1 MNIKKIGIA
10 TTALLLC
17 ANLPMQTHAM
27 AAESKQVYATKAE
40 SKLKSSQEEGQGS
53 FSDVTDYFS
62 VVPGKSSSIEKNI
75 VTITPNRPSQA
86 GGLWSDA
93 SNKVDLTKNF
103 HLKADLFM
111 GTDSNGADGM
121 AFVMQNDPRG
131 NKAIAGNGG
140 AMGLYGDS
148 YIKNALAVE
157 IDTYINDGTEFA
169 EKWDYDVKPKNEH
182 IAITVPGVG
191 PIIEHNALNVLPNGT
206 YFEDSEFHEVSFD
219 WNAATRTLSYN
230 YRGYTGS
237 YQVQSLQDTF
247 GGNEVFFGFVGS
259 TGQRS
264 NLQQLKITELQ
275 INGISPELALEIN
288 DTKGNN
294 NGKAEPSETVS
305 VKNTISNATDDATA
319 FKMEYGV
326 DMDALF
332 DADTVSNI
340 VLTRNDGQTYTVT
353 KEQLL
358 NHQVEL
364 PFDSPTN
371 TFTLTYDVQVKA
383 DASPKGTMMKV
394 SGVGKVNGVKY
405 TSENSI
411 TLAIPG
417 DAPVITASD
426 KTLKKGGSFDPMT
439 GVSASDTEDGDVT
452 GNITVTA
459 NDVNVNQE
467 GTYHV
472 TYSVTDSDDNTTT
485 KTITVTVTSND
496 APVITAAD
504 KTVKKGASFDPM
516 AGVSASDTEDG
527 NVTDKVT
534 VTANDVDTSAV
545 GTYHVTYSVTDSDG
559 NTTTKTVTVT
569 VTSNDAPVITAS
581 DKTLKK
587 GASFDPMVGV
597 TASDVEDGNVTDK
610 VTVTAND
617 VDTSV
622 VGTYH
627 VTYSVTDSDG
637 NTTTKT
643 ITVTVTS
650 NDAPVITAS
659 DKTLKKGGSFD
670 PMAGV
675 SASDTEDGNVTSSVS
690 VTANDVDTSAVGT
703 YHVTYSVTDSDGN
716 TTTKTI
722 TVTVTSN
729 DAPVIVASD
738 QTIKKGK
745 AFDVMAGV
753 SASDL
758 EDGDVTSGITVTA
771 NDVDTNTVGTYHV
784 TYSVTDSDGNTTT
797 KTITVTITSNDAP
810 TFTTSDVYL
819 KVGDKFNPYA
829 GITASD
835 TEDGDLTDRIDID
848 SSNVD
853 MTQAGTYAVEYSVT
867 DSDNNTT
874 KITRHVYVRT
884 NDKPVIHASDQT
896 FKAGASF
903 NPLAGMSASDTE
915 DGDITANVTITAND
929 VDANQAGTY
938 HVTYSVT
945 DSDDNTTTKTI
956 TITVLTNEKPVITAT
971 DITQKAHRSV
981 DPMAG
986 VTASDLED
994 GDLTANIK
1002 IIANDINIDVPGDYH
1017 VTYSVLDSDG
1027 NETEKTITVTILS
1040 NDAPVIHGQD
1050 VTFKAGK
1057 AFDPM
1062 AGITASDTEDGDIT
1076 SAIEMTANDVNPD
1089 VAGVY
1094 HVTYSVTDSDG
1105 NTTEATYAVTVLTNE
1120 KPVIHATDQTLA
1132 YGQAFDPMAGVTA
1145 EDLEDGDLTGSIK
1158 IIAND
1163 VNPLQAG
1170 IYHVTYSVTDAD
1182 GNETQITITV
1192 LVGAQPVDPVIP
1204 AAPETPM
1211 QVVPAPVTPAP
1222 VQVADPIISSVSDPV
1237 QELPKTG
1244 DTTTG
1249 NTILF
1254 GGLFAA
1260 LGAFLLRRKK

>member
-17 ANLPMQTHAM
+17 ANLPMQTHVM

-40 SKLKSSQEEGQGS
+40 NKLKGNLGDSQGS

-62 VVPGKSSSIEKNI
+62 VVPGKSSSIEKNM
-75 VTITPNRPSQA
+75 VTITPNSPRQA

-111 GTDSNGADGM
+111 GTDPNGADGM

-131 NKAIAGNGG
+131 NTAIAANGG
-140 AMGLYGDS
+140 ALGLYGS
-148 YIKNALAVE
+148 AYIKNALAVE
-157 IDTYINDGTEFA
+157 IDTYINDGSEYGET
-169 EKWDYDVKPKNEH
+169 WDRDVTPKNEH

-191 PIIEHNALNVLPNGT
+191 PVIEHKALNVLPNGT
-206 YFEDSEFHEVSFD
+206 YFEDGQFHEVTFN
-219 WNAATRTLSYN
+219 WNAATKTLSYN

-237 YQVQSLQDTF
+237 YQVQSLEDTF
-247 GGNEVFFGFVGS
+247 GGNEVFFGFVGT
-259 TGQRS
+259 TGDRN

-275 INGISPELALEIN
+275 INGISPELGLEIN
-288 DTKGNN
+288 DKKGNN

-332 DADTVSNI
+332 DTDTVSNI

-411 TLAIPG
+411 ALAIPG
-417 DAPVITASD
+417 DSPVITASD
-426 KTLKKGGSFDPMT
+426 KTLKKGGSFDPMV
-439 GVSASDTEDGDVT
+439 GVTASDTEDGDVT

-496 APVITAAD
+496 APVITASD
-504 KTVKKGASFDPM
+504 KTVKKGGSFDPM
-516 AGVSASDTEDG
+516 AGVTASDTEDG
-527 NVTDKVT
+527 NVTDKVR
-534 VTANDVDTSAV
+534 VTANDVDTSA
-545 GTYHVTYSVTDSDG
+545 
-559 NTTTKTVTVT
+559 
-569 VTSNDAPVITAS
+569 
-581 DKTLKK
+581 
-587 GASFDPMVGV
+587 
-597 TASDVEDGNVTDK
+597 
-610 VTVTAND
+610 
-617 VDTSV
+617 

-675 SASDTEDGNVTSSVS
+675 SASDTEDGNLTSSVR

-716 TTTKTI
+716 TTTRTI

-758 EDGDVTSGITVTA
+758 EDGDVTAGITVTA

-853 MTQAGTYAVEYSVT
+853 MTKAGTYAVEYSVT

-903 NPLAGMSASDTE
+903 DPMAGMSASDTE
-915 DGDITANVTITAND
+915 DGDITAKVTITAND
-929 VDANQAGTY
+929 VDANKAGTY

-956 TITVLTNEKPVITAT
+956 TITVLTNEKPVITAA
-971 DITQKAHRSV
+971 DITQKAHRSI

-1062 AGITASDTEDGDIT
+1062 AGVTASDTEDGDIT
-1076 SAIEMTANDVNPD
+1076 SAIEITANDVDPT

-1105 NTTEATYAVTVLTNE
+1105 NTTEATYTVTVLTNE
-1120 KPVIHATDQTLA
+1120 KPIIHATDQTLA

-1145 EDLEDGDLTGSIK
+1145 EDLEDGDLTSSIK
-1158 IIAND
+1158 IIASD

-1170 IYHVTYSVTDAD
+1170 IYHVTYSATDSD

-1204 AAPETPM
+1204 ADPQTPM
-1211 QVVPAPVTPAP
+1211 HVTPAP
-1222 VQVADPIISSVSDPV
+1222 VQMAAPVVSSVSAPDPV
-1237 QELPKTG
+1237 RELPKTG

-1249 NTILF
+1249 NTMLF

>member
-62 VVPGKSSSIEKNI
+62 VVPGKSSSIDKNM
-75 VTITPNRPSQA
+75 VTITPNSPRQA

-111 GTDSNGADGM
+111 GTDPNGADGM

-131 NKAIAGNGG
+131 NTAISANGG
-140 AMGLYGDS
+140 ALGLYGGS

-157 IDTYINDGTEFA
+157 IDTYINDGSEYGET
-169 EKWDYDVKPKNEH
+169 WDRDVTPKNEH

-191 PIIEHNALNVLPNGT
+191 PVIEHKALNVLPNGA
-206 YFEDSEFHEVSFD
+206 YFEDGEFHEVTFD
-219 WNAATRTLSYN
+219 WNASTKTLSYN

-237 YQVQSLQDTF
+237 YQVQSLEDTF
-247 GGNEVFFGFVGS
+247 GGSEVFFGFVGT
-259 TGQRS
+259 TGDRN

-405 TSENSI
+405 TSENTI

-417 DAPVITASD
+417 DSPVITASD

-496 APVITAAD
+496 APVITAVD

-516 AGVSASDTEDG
+516 AGVTASDTEDG

-559 NTTTKTVTVT
+559 NTTTKTV
-569 VTSNDAPVITAS
+569 
-581 DKTLKK
+581 
-587 GASFDPMVGV
+587 
-597 TASDVEDGNVTDK
+597 
-610 VTVTAND
+610 
-617 VDTSV
+617 
-622 VGTYH
+622 
-627 VTYSVTDSDG
+627 
-637 NTTTKT
+637 
-643 ITVTVTS
+643 TVTVTS

-956 TITVLTNEKPVITAT
+956 TITVLTNEKPVITAA

-1002 IIANDINIDVPGDYH
+1002 IIANDINIDVPGEYH

-1076 SAIEMTANDVNPD
+1076 STIEMTANDVNPD

-1105 NTTEATYAVTVLTNE
+1105 NTTEATYTVTVLTNE

-1222 VQVADPIISSVSDPV
+1222 VQVADPIVSSVSDPV

>member
-1 MNIKKIGIA
+1 MLIKKIGA
-10 TTALLLC
+10 VSTALVVR
-17 ANLPMQTHAM
+17 ASASVPSYAT
-27 AAESKQVYATKAE
+27 EQVNTASYATKAE
-40 SKLKSSQEEGQGS
+40 TKLKNSALKSEAKLPIEVISLQNGS
-53 FSDVTDYFS
+53 FEQPAVPYGTWQTFNQSQ
-62 VVPGKSSSIEKNI
+62 VPG
-75 VTITPNRPSQA
+75 
-86 GGLWSDA
+86 W
-93 SNKVDLTKNF
+93 
-103 HLKADLFM
+103 
-111 GTDSNGADGM
+111 
-121 AFVMQNDPRG
+121 
-131 NKAIAGNGG
+131 
-140 AMGLYGDS
+140 
-148 YIKNALAVE
+148 
-157 IDTYINDGTEFA
+157 
-169 EKWDYDVKPKNEH
+169 
-182 IAITVPGVG
+182 
-191 PIIEHNALNVLPNGT
+191 
-206 YFEDSEFHEVSFD
+206 
-219 WNAATRTLSYN
+219 
-230 YRGYTGS
+230 
-237 YQVQSLQDTF
+237 
-247 GGNEVFFGFVGS
+247 
-259 TGQRS
+259 
-264 NLQQLKITELQ
+264 
-275 INGISPELALEIN
+275 
-288 DTKGNN
+288 
-294 NGKAEPSETVS
+294 
-305 VKNTISNATDDATA
+305 
-319 FKMEYGV
+319 
-326 DMDALF
+326 
-332 DADTVSNI
+332 
-340 VLTRNDGQTYTVT
+340 QT
-353 KEQLL
+353 
-358 NHQVEL
+358 
-364 PFDSPTN
+364 
-371 TFTLTYDVQVKA
+371 
-383 DASPKGTMMKV
+383 
-394 SGVGKVNGVKY
+394 
-405 TSENSI
+405 
-411 TLAIPG
+411 
-417 DAPVITASD
+417 TASD
-426 KTLKKGGSFDPMT
+426 GLIEIQNHFEDRDAADGEQYAELNAYEASALYQDIVTTPGATVRWQVSHRGRHTTDTATVKFGTPGDLKLIDTMTTSVDAWKTYSGTYTIPAGQTTTRFQFEAVGGDPRNGNLLDNIVFATQSFITVSGNIDKTSVKKDKTATYSFDAKNEGGMASQKTTLSIPIPQEVTLNSPNVMVDGASVAGSYDSNTRILSIPLGSITKDATKHVTFDVKGTVVANNVTTQATVTHQDLGFADEDYTNYSGDVTLSVLANNAPTITATDHVLKKGSSFNPMA
-439 GVSASDTEDGDVT
+439 GVTASDAEDGNLT
-452 GNITVTA
+452 SSISVTA
-459 NDVNVNQE
+459 NDVDTSVE

-472 TYSVTDSDDNTTT
+472 TYSVTDSDGNTTT
-485 KTITVTVTSND
+485 KTITVTVSSNN

-504 KTVKKGASFDPM
+504 KTLKKGASFDPM

-527 NVTDKVT
+527 DVTDNVS
-534 VTANDVDTSAV
+534 VTANDVDTSA
-545 GTYHVTYSVTDSDG
+545 
-559 NTTTKTVTVT
+559 
-569 VTSNDAPVITAS
+569 
-581 DKTLKK
+581 
-587 GASFDPMVGV
+587 
-597 TASDVEDGNVTDK
+597 
-610 VTVTAND
+610 
-617 VDTSV
+617 

-675 SASDTEDGNVTSSVS
+675 SASDTEDGNVTDKVS

-738 QTIKKGK
+738 QTLKKGK

-758 EDGDVTSGITVTA
+758 EDGDVTGGITVTA

-835 TEDGDLTDRIDID
+835 TEDGDLTYRIDIE
-848 SSNVD
+848 SSDVD

-903 NPLAGMSASDTE
+903 DPLAGMSASDTE
-915 DGDITANVTITAND
+915 DGDITANVTVTAND

-945 DSDDNTTTKTI
+945 DSDDNTTTKTV
-956 TITVLTNEKPVITAT
+956 TITVLTNEKPVIIAA

-1002 IIANDINIDVPGDYH
+1002 IIANDINTD

-1040 NDAPVIHGQD
+1040 NEAPVIHGQD

-1057 AFDPM
+1057 AFDPL
-1062 AGITASDTEDGDIT
+1062 AGVTASDTEDGDIT
-1076 SAIEMTANDVNPD
+1076 STIEITANDVNPD

-1105 NTTEATYAVTVLTNE
+1105 NTTEATYTVTVLTNE

-1145 EDLEDGDLTGSIK
+1145 EDFEDGDLTGSIK
-1158 IIAND
+1158 VISND

-1192 LVGAQPVDPVIP
+1192 LVGAQPVDPAIP
-1204 AAPETPM
+1204 ADPETPM
-1211 QVVPAPVTPAP
+1211 HVTPAP
-1222 VQVADPIISSVSDPV
+1222 VQMANPIVSSVSAPDPV
-1237 QELPKTG
+1237 RELPKTG
-1244 DTTTG
+1244 DTD
-1249 NTILF
+1249 NTAQVITI
-1254 GGLFAA
+1254 GGLLAM
-1260 LGAFLLRRKK
+1260 LGALFLRRKK

>member
-1 MNIKKIGIA
+1 MNMKKIGIA

-40 SKLKSSQEEGQGS
+40 NKLKGNLGDSQGS
-53 FSDVTDYFS
+53 FLDVTDYFS
-62 VVPGKSSSIEKNI
+62 VVPGKSSSIDKNV
-75 VTITPNRPSQA
+75 VTITPDENRQV
-86 GGLWSDA
+86 GGLWSDSA
-93 SNKVDLTKNF
+93 NKVNLTKNF
-103 HLKADLFM
+103 HLEANLYM
-111 GTDSNGADGM
+111 GANQNGADGM

-131 NKAIAGNGG
+131 NSALGQLGG
-140 AMGLYGDS
+140 ALGAYGS
-148 YIKNALAVE
+148 NFIQNALAVE
-157 IDTYINDGTEFA
+157 FDTYYNEDM
-169 EKWDYDVKPKNEH
+169 DRDVVPNREH
-182 IAITVPGVG
+182 MAITIPSADST
-191 PIIEHNALNVLPNGT
+191 ITHHALNILPGGVH
-206 YFEDSEFHEVSFD
+206 FADGKEHPVVFD
-219 WNAATRTLSYN
+219 WDAATKTLSYS
-230 YRGYTGS
+230 YQGYTGS
-237 YQVQSLQDTF
+237 YQVQDLQATF
-247 GGNEVFFGFVGS
+247 GGSEVIFGFTGS
-259 TGQRS
+259 TGS
-264 NLQQLKITELQ
+264 EKNLQKLTITELQ
-275 INGISPELALEIN
+275 INGISPELGLEIN
-288 DTKGNN
+288 DKKGNN

-326 DMDALF
+326 DMDTLF
-332 DADTVSNI
+332 DSDTVSNI

-417 DAPVITASD
+417 DSPVITASD

-559 NTTTKTVTVT
+559 NTTTKTITVT

-597 TASDVEDGNVTDK
+597 SASDVEDGNVTDK
-610 VTVTAND
+610 VT
-617 VDTSV
+617 
-622 VGTYH
+622 
-627 VTYSVTDSDG
+627 
-637 NTTTKT
+637 
-643 ITVTVTS
+643 
-650 NDAPVITAS
+650 
-659 DKTLKKGGSFD
+659 
-670 PMAGV
+670 
-675 SASDTEDGNVTSSVS
+675 

-758 EDGDVTSGITVTA
+758 EDGDVTGGITVTA

-784 TYSVTDSDGNTTT
+784 TYSVTDSDNNTTT

-835 TEDGDLTDRIDID
+835 TEDGDLTDRIDIE
-848 SSNVD
+848 SSDVD

-903 NPLAGMSASDTE
+903 DPLAGMSASDTE
-915 DGDITANVTITAND
+915 DGDITANVTVTAND

-956 TITVLTNEKPVITAT
+956 TITVLTNEKPVITAA

-1002 IIANDINIDVPGDYH
+1002 IIANDINIDVPGEYH

-1040 NDAPVIHGQD
+1040 NEAPVIHGQD

-1062 AGITASDTEDGDIT
+1062 VGVTASDTEDGDIT

-1105 NTTEATYAVTVLTNE
+1105 NTTEATYTVTVLTNE

-1158 IIAND
+1158 VISND

-1204 AAPETPM
+1204 ADPETPM
-1211 QVVPAPVTPAP
+1211 HVTPAP
-1222 VQVADPIISSVSDPV
+1222 VQMADPIVSSVSAPDPV
-1237 QELPKTG
+1237 RELPKTG

>member
-75 VTITPNRPSQA
+75 VTITPNLSGQS

-131 NKAIAGNGG
+131 NKAIAGSGG
-140 AMGLYGDS
+140 SMGLYGDS

-219 WNAATRTLSYN
+219 WNAATKTLSYN

-411 TLAIPG
+411 KLAIPG

-452 GNITVTA
+452 GNVTVTA

-496 APVITAAD
+496 APVITAVD

-516 AGVSASDTEDG
+516 AGVTASDTEDG

-534 VTANDVDTSAV
+534 VTANDVDTSA
-545 GTYHVTYSVTDSDG
+545 
-559 NTTTKTVTVT
+559 
-569 VTSNDAPVITAS
+569 
-581 DKTLKK
+581 
-587 GASFDPMVGV
+587 
-597 TASDVEDGNVTDK
+597 
-610 VTVTAND
+610 
-617 VDTSV
+617 

-675 SASDTEDGNVTSSVS
+675 SASDTEDGNITSSVS

-758 EDGDVTSGITVTA
+758 EDGNVTSGITVTA

-903 NPLAGMSASDTE
+903 DPLAGMSASDTE
-915 DGDITANVTITAND
+915 DGDITANVTVTAND

-956 TITVLTNEKPVITAT
+956 TITVLTNEKPVITAA

-1002 IIANDINIDVPGDYH
+1002 IIANDINIDVPGEYH

-1040 NDAPVIHGQD
+1040 NEAPVIHGQD
-1050 VTFKAGK
+1050 ITFKAGK

-1062 AGITASDTEDGDIT
+1062 AGVTASDTEDGDIT

-1105 NTTEATYAVTVLTNE
+1105 NTTEATYTVTVLTNE
-1120 KPVIHATDQTLA
+1120 KPVIHATDQTLT

>member
-1 MNIKKIGIA
+1 MLIKKIGA
-10 TTALLLC
+10 VSTALVVL
-17 ANLPMQTHAM
+17 AGASVPSY
-27 AAESKQVYATKAE
+27 AAEQVNPASYATKAE
-40 SKLKSSQEEGQGS
+40 TKLKNNALKSEVESPIKLVNGSFEEPQISRSNAMFDASEVPGWKTTATDNTIELQRNYNDFWKMDAADGEQWAELNANMNSALYQDIETTPGTKIRWKVSHRGRDGVDTAEVRFGAPNQSLQLMATMASDGTAWKEYQGTYTIPEGQTVTRFEFQAISTADGDLTRGNYLDNIVFS
-53 FSDVTDYFS
+53 SPSNLVVTDSYDKTSTPKGKQAKYNVNIANNGGMQAGDINLEIPLPATLKYVPSSVTINGTTTSDVTYNDATHTLS
-62 VVPGKSSSIEKNI
+62 VHVNQI
-75 VTITPNRPSQA
+75 
-86 GGLWSDA
+86 
-93 SNKVDLTKNF
+93 
-103 HLKADLFM
+103 
-111 GTDSNGADGM
+111 ADG
-121 AFVMQNDPRG
+121 ATTTVG
-131 NKAIAGNGG
+131 IGVE
-140 AMGLYGDS
+140 GL
-148 YIKNALAVE
+148 
-157 IDTYINDGTEFA
+157 TE
-169 EKWDYDVKPKNEH
+169 
-182 IAITVPGVG
+182 T
-191 PIIEHNALNVLPNGT
+191 
-206 YFEDSEFHEVSFD
+206 
-219 WNAATRTLSYN
+219 NAAHISTSLEYHDLGFTDAT
-230 YRGYTGS
+230 YTA
-237 YQVQSLQDTF
+237 
-247 GGNEVFFGFVGS
+247 NS
-259 TGQRS
+259 TGANIAVTS
-264 NLQQLKITELQ
+264 NT
-275 INGISPELALEIN
+275 
-288 DTKGNN
+288 
-294 NGKAEPSETVS
+294 
-305 VKNTISNATDDATA
+305 
-319 FKMEYGV
+319 
-326 DMDALF
+326 
-332 DADTVSNI
+332 
-340 VLTRNDGQTYTVT
+340 
-353 KEQLL
+353 
-358 NHQVEL
+358 
-364 PFDSPTN
+364 
-371 TFTLTYDVQVKA
+371 
-383 DASPKGTMMKV
+383 
-394 SGVGKVNGVKY
+394 
-405 TSENSI
+405 
-411 TLAIPG
+411 
-417 DAPVITASD
+417 APVIAADDTSV
-426 KTLKKGGSFDPMT
+426 KKGGSFDPMA
-439 GVSASDTEDGDVT
+439 GVTASDAEDGNLT
-452 GNITVTA
+452 SSISVTA
-459 NDVNVNQE
+459 NDVDTSVE

-472 TYSVTDSDDNTTT
+472 TYSVTDSDGNTTT
-485 KTITVTVTSND
+485 KTITVTVSSNN

-504 KTVKKGASFDPM
+504 KTLKKGASFDPM

-534 VTANDVDTSAV
+534 VTANDVDTSA
-545 GTYHVTYSVTDSDG
+545 
-559 NTTTKTVTVT
+559 
-569 VTSNDAPVITAS
+569 
-581 DKTLKK
+581 
-587 GASFDPMVGV
+587 
-597 TASDVEDGNVTDK
+597 
-610 VTVTAND
+610 
-617 VDTSV
+617 

-675 SASDTEDGNVTSSVS
+675 SASDTEDGNVTDKVT

-758 EDGDVTSGITVTA
+758 EDGDVTGGITVTA

-848 SSNVD
+848 SSNVN

-956 TITVLTNEKPVITAT
+956 TITVLTNEKPVITAA

-1002 IIANDINIDVPGDYH
+1002 IIANDINIDVPGEYH

-1062 AGITASDTEDGDIT
+1062 AGVTASDTEDGDIT
-1076 SAIEMTANDVNPD
+1076 STIEITANDVNPD

-1105 NTTEATYAVTVLTNE
+1105 NTTEATYTVTVLTNE

-1192 LVGAQPVDPVIP
+1192 LVGAQPVDPIIP
-1204 AAPETPM
+1204 ADPETPM
-1211 QVVPAPVTPAP
+1211 HVTPAP

-1237 QELPKTG
+1237 RELPKTG
-1244 DTTTG
+1244 DTE
-1249 NTILF
+1249 NTAQVITV
-1254 GGLFAA
+1254 GGLLAM
-1260 LGAFLLRRKK
+1260 LGALFLRRKK

>member
-1 MNIKKIGIA
+1 MNTINSNIEKLLKIFLIFSLVLSAFLIYPSNTQVAATDNAISNEINVKEHSEEGLRTFEGKLQFDVPEDKAPVGNDIVILRDVSWTFNNYIESESQVIKQIASELDLTNDRMMIINISPWTNSFLAVDLTNDLNKINEGLNSKEIGPIQVPEDSGFQFAKEAYEASKGNSSNNPIFITISDFDVVGGDIATIEAGAQKVKDAGYKLGMVYIDANSDRAEIAKNLVSSPEYFFNTTDMSEGITALREMAKRMYTVQEAKVEWRIPEQLDILSVSAKDDEGNEIPVELDGNIIRTKTPQDANKKITI
-10 TTALLLC
+10 
-17 ANLPMQTHAM
+17 
-27 AAESKQVYATKAE
+27 EYV
-40 SKLKSSQEEGQGS
+40 LKETDRITGDLDIGQGS
-53 FSDVTDYFS
+53 ISYSNEAHSLPDI
-62 VVPGKSSSIEKNI
+62 SI
-75 VTITPNRPSQA
+75 T
-86 GGLWSDA
+86 
-93 SNKVDLTKNF
+93 SNNV
-103 HLKADLFM
+103 
-111 GTDSNGADGM
+111 
-121 AFVMQNDPRG
+121 
-131 NKAIAGNGG
+131 
-140 AMGLYGDS
+140 
-148 YIKNALAVE
+148 
-157 IDTYINDGTEFA
+157 
-169 EKWDYDVKPKNEH
+169 
-182 IAITVPGVG
+182 
-191 PIIEHNALNVLPNGT
+191 PIIE
-206 YFEDSEFHEVSFD
+206 
-219 WNAATRTLSYN
+219 AT
-230 YRGYTGS
+230 
-237 YQVQSLQDTF
+237 
-247 GGNEVFFGFVGS
+247 
-259 TGQRS
+259 
-264 NLQQLKITELQ
+264 
-275 INGISPELALEIN
+275 
-288 DTKGNN
+288 
-294 NGKAEPSETVS
+294 
-305 VKNTISNATDDATA
+305 
-319 FKMEYGV
+319 
-326 DMDALF
+326 
-332 DADTVSNI
+332 
-340 VLTRNDGQTYTVT
+340 
-353 KEQLL
+353 
-358 NHQVEL
+358 
-364 PFDSPTN
+364 
-371 TFTLTYDVQVKA
+371 
-383 DASPKGTMMKV
+383 
-394 SGVGKVNGVKY
+394 
-405 TSENSI
+405 
-411 TLAIPG
+411 
-417 DAPVITASD
+417 
-426 KTLKKGGSFDPMT
+426 
-439 GVSASDTEDGDVT
+439 
-452 GNITVTA
+452 
-459 NDVNVNQE
+459 
-467 GTYHV
+467 
-472 TYSVTDSDDNTTT
+472 
-485 KTITVTVTSND
+485 
-496 APVITAAD
+496 D
-504 KTVKKGASFDPM
+504 KTVKKGTSFNPM
-516 AGVSASDTEDG
+516 AGVTASDTEDG
-527 NVTDKVT
+527 NMADKVT
-534 VTANDVDTSAV
+534 VTANDVDTSA
-545 GTYHVTYSVTDSDG
+545 
-559 NTTTKTVTVT
+559 
-569 VTSNDAPVITAS
+569 
-581 DKTLKK
+581 
-587 GASFDPMVGV
+587 
-597 TASDVEDGNVTDK
+597 
-610 VTVTAND
+610 
-617 VDTSV
+617 

-659 DKTLKKGGSFD
+659 DKTLKKGDSFD

-675 SASDTEDGNVTSSVS
+675 SASDTEDGNVTDKVS

-758 EDGDVTSGITVTA
+758 EDGDVTRGITVTA

-797 KTITVTITSNDAP
+797 KTITITITSNDAP

-819 KVGDKFNPYA
+819 KVGDTFNPYA

-903 NPLAGMSASDTE
+903 DPLAGMSASDTE

-956 TITVLTNEKPVITAT
+956 TITVLTNEKPVITAA
-971 DITQKAHRSV
+971 DITQKAHRSI

-1002 IIANDINIDVPGDYH
+1002 IIANDINIDVPGEYH

-1062 AGITASDTEDGDIT
+1062 AGVTASDTEDGDIT
-1076 SAIEMTANDVNPD
+1076 STIEMTANDVNPD

-1094 HVTYSVTDSDG
+1094 HVTYSVTDADG
-1105 NTTEATYAVTVLTNE
+1105 NTTEATYTVTVLTNE

-1192 LVGAQPVDPVIP
+1192 LVGAQPVDPIIP
-1204 AAPETPM
+1204 ADPETPM
-1211 QVVPAPVTPAP
+1211 HVTPAP

-1237 QELPKTG
+1237 RELPKTG
-1244 DTTTG
+1244 DTD
-1249 NTILF
+1249 NTAQVITI
-1254 GGLFAA
+1254 GGLLAM
-1260 LGAFLLRRKK
+1260 LGALFLRRKK

>member
-1 MNIKKIGIA
+1 MLIKKIGA
-10 TTALLLC
+10 VSTALVVL
-17 ANLPMQTHAM
+17 AGASVPSY
-27 AAESKQVYATKAE
+27 AAEQVNPANYATKAE
-40 SKLKSSQEEGQGS
+40 AKLISTSLKTTTSNNS
-53 FSDVTDYFS
+53 FSDVSDYFS
-62 VVPGKSSSIEKNI
+62 IVPGKSSSIEKNT
-75 VTITPNRPSQA
+75 VTITPDVNQQV
-86 GGLWSDA
+86 GGLWSDPL
-93 SNKVDLTKNF
+93 NKVDLTKNF
-103 HLKADLFM
+103 HIKADLYM
-111 GTDSNGADGM
+111 GANPNGADGM

-131 NKAIAGNGG
+131 GNAIGTAGG
-140 AMGLYGDS
+140 ALGVYGSD
-148 YIKNALAVE
+148 YIQNALAVE
-157 IDTYINDGTEFA
+157 FDTFYNGEMDKYVSPA
-169 EKWDYDVKPKNEH
+169 REH
-182 IAITVPGVG
+182 MAITVPSGAASLD
-191 PIIEHNALNVLPNGT
+191 HHALNVLPEGEHFADGNT
-206 YFEDSEFHEVSFD
+206 HAVIFD
-219 WNAATRTLSYN
+219 WDAATKTLSYT
-230 YRGYTGS
+230 YQGYTGS
-237 YQVQSLQDTF
+237 YQVQDLQATF
-247 GGNEVFFGFVGS
+247 GGSEVVFGFTGS
-259 TGQRS
+259 TGS
-264 NLQQLKITELQ
+264 SKNLQQLTITELQ
-275 INGISPELALEIN
+275 INGISPQLQLEIN
-288 DTKGNN
+288 DKKGNN

-305 VKNTISNATDDATA
+305 VKNTISNATDDATS

-411 TLAIPG
+411 KLAIPG
-417 DAPVITASD
+417 DAPVIAASD
-426 KTLKKGGSFDPMT
+426 KTLKKGGSFDPMA
-439 GVSASDTEDGDVT
+439 GVTASDTEDGDVT
-452 GNITVTA
+452 SNIIVTA

-472 TYSVTDSDDNTTT
+472 SYSVTDSDDNTTT

-496 APVITAAD
+496 APVITA
-504 KTVKKGASFDPM
+504 V
-516 AGVSASDTEDG
+516 
-527 NVTDKVT
+527 
-534 VTANDVDTSAV
+534 
-545 GTYHVTYSVTDSDG
+545 
-559 NTTTKTVTVT
+559 
-569 VTSNDAPVITAS
+569 

-587 GASFDPMVGV
+587 GASFDPMAGV
-597 TASDVEDGNVTDK
+597 TASDTEDGNMTGN

-617 VDTSV
+617 VDTSA

-659 DKTLKKGGSFD
+659 DKTLKKGASFN

-675 SASDTEDGNVTSSVS
+675 SASDTEDGNLTNSVS

-758 EDGDVTSGITVTA
+758 EDGNVTSGITVTA

-819 KVGDKFNPYA
+819 KIGDKFNPYA

-835 TEDGDLTDRIDID
+835 TEDGDLTDRIDIE
-848 SSNVD
+848 STNVD

-903 NPLAGMSASDTE
+903 DPLAGMSASDTE
-915 DGDITANVTITAND
+915 DGDITANVSITDND
-929 VDANQAGTY
+929 VDANKAGTY

-1002 IIANDINIDVPGDYH
+1002 IIADDINIDVPGEYH

-1027 NETEKTITVTILS
+1027 NETEKTIMVTILS

-1062 AGITASDTEDGDIT
+1062 AGVTASDTEDGDIT
-1076 SAIEMTANDVNPD
+1076 STIEITANDVNPD

-1105 NTTEATYAVTVLTNE
+1105 NTTEATYTVTVLTNE

-1158 IIAND
+1158 IISND

-1170 IYHVTYSVTDAD
+1170 SYHVTYSVTDAD

-1204 AAPETPM
+1204 ADPIIPADPETPM
-1211 QVVPAPVTPAP
+1211 HVTPAP

-1244 DTTTG
+1244 DTD
-1249 NTILF
+1249 NTAQVITVGSL
-1254 GGLFAA
+1254 LAM
-1260 LGAFLLRRKK
+1260 LGALFLRRKK

>member
-17 ANLPMQTHAM
+17 ANLPMQTHVM

-40 SKLKSSQEEGQGS
+40 NKLKGSLGDSQGS

-62 VVPGKSSSIEKNI
+62 VVTGANSSVDKNT
-75 VTITPNRPSQA
+75 VTITPFESWQK
-86 GGLWSDA
+86 GGIWSDEE
-93 SNKVDLTKNF
+93 NKVDLTKSF
-103 HLKADLFM
+103 HLEAELYM
-111 GTDSNGADGM
+111 GNDPDSADGI
-121 AFVMQNDPRG
+121 AFVMQNDIRG
-131 NKAIAGNGG
+131 KAALGENAGALGVYG
-140 AMGLYGDS
+140 AN
-148 YIKNALAVE
+148 YIKNALAIEV
-157 IDTYINDGTEFA
+157 DTYLNGG
-169 EKWDYDVKPKNEH
+169 DYDRGVSKRNH
-182 IAITVPGVG
+182 IAITVPNTV
-191 PIIEHNALNVLPNGT
+191 PARHEALTELPGDEILADGQ
-206 YFEDSEFHEVSFD
+206 YHPVSFD
-219 WNAATRTLSYN
+219 WNASTKTLSYT
-230 YRGYTGS
+230 YRSYTGS
-237 YQVQSLQDTF
+237 YVVNDLQDTF
-247 GGNEVFFGFVGS
+247 GGTEVIFGFTGS
-259 TGQRS
+259 TGV
-264 NLQQLKITELQ
+264 NKTLQQLKITELQ
-275 INGISPELALEIN
+275 INGISPELELEIN
-288 DTKGNN
+288 DKKGNN

-332 DADTVSNI
+332 DSATVSNI

-411 TLAIPG
+411 ALAIPG
-417 DAPVITASD
+417 DSPVITASD
-426 KTLKKGGSFDPMT
+426 KTLKKGGSFDPMA
-439 GVSASDTEDGDVT
+439 GVTASDTEDGDVT

-485 KTITVTVTSND
+485 KTITVTVTSNN

-504 KTVKKGASFDPM
+504 KTLKKGGSFDPM
-516 AGVSASDTEDG
+516 VGVTASDTEDG
-527 NVTDKVT
+527 NVTDKVS
-534 VTANDVDTSAV
+534 VTANDVDTSA
-545 GTYHVTYSVTDSDG
+545 
-559 NTTTKTVTVT
+559 
-569 VTSNDAPVITAS
+569 
-581 DKTLKK
+581 
-587 GASFDPMVGV
+587 
-597 TASDVEDGNVTDK
+597 
-610 VTVTAND
+610 
-617 VDTSV
+617 

-659 DKTLKKGGSFD
+659 DKTLKKGASFD

-675 SASDTEDGNVTSSVS
+675 SASDTEDGNVTDKVT

-758 EDGDVTSGITVTA
+758 EDGDVTGGITVTA

-835 TEDGDLTDRIDID
+835 TEDGDLTDRIDIE
-848 SSNVD
+848 SSDVD

-903 NPLAGMSASDTE
+903 DPLAGMSASDTE

-929 VDANQAGTY
+929 VDANKAGTY

-956 TITVLTNEKPVITAT
+956 TITVLTNEKPVITAA

-1002 IIANDINIDVPGDYH
+1002 IIANDINIDVPGEYH

-1040 NDAPVIHGQD
+1040 NEAPVIHGQD

-1062 AGITASDTEDGDIT
+1062 VGVTASDTEDGDIT
-1076 SAIEMTANDVNPD
+1076 SAIEITANDVDPT

-1204 AAPETPM
+1204 ADPETPM
-1211 QVVPAPVTPAP
+1211 HVTPAP
-1222 VQVADPIISSVSDPV
+1222 VQVADPIVSSVSDPV

>member
-1 MNIKKIGIA
+1 MLIKKIGA
-10 TTALLLC
+10 VSTALVVL
-17 ANLPMQTHAM
+17 AGASVPSY
-27 AAESKQVYATKAE
+27 AAEQVNPASYATKAE
-40 SKLKSSQEEGQGS
+40 TKLKNNALKSEVESPIKLVNGSFEEPQISRSNAMFDASEVPGWKTTATDNTIELQRNYNDFWEMDAADGEQWAELNANMNSALYQDIETTPGTKIRWKVSHRGRDGVDTAEVRFGSPNQSLELMATMASDGTAWKEYQGTYTIPEGQTVTRFEFQAISTADGDLTRGNYLDNIVFS
-53 FSDVTDYFS
+53 SPSNLVVTDSYDKASTPKGKQAKYNVNIANNGGMEAGDINLEIPLPATLKYVPSSVTINGTTTSDVTYNDATHTLS
-62 VVPGKSSSIEKNI
+62 VHVNQI
-75 VTITPNRPSQA
+75 
-86 GGLWSDA
+86 
-93 SNKVDLTKNF
+93 
-103 HLKADLFM
+103 
-111 GTDSNGADGM
+111 ADGTTTT
-121 AFVMQNDPRG
+121 VG
-131 NKAIAGNGG
+131 IGVE
-140 AMGLYGDS
+140 GL
-148 YIKNALAVE
+148 
-157 IDTYINDGTEFA
+157 TE
-169 EKWDYDVKPKNEH
+169 
-182 IAITVPGVG
+182 T
-191 PIIEHNALNVLPNGT
+191 
-206 YFEDSEFHEVSFD
+206 
-219 WNAATRTLSYN
+219 NAAHMSTSLEYHDLGFTDAT
-230 YRGYTGS
+230 YTA
-237 YQVQSLQDTF
+237 
-247 GGNEVFFGFVGS
+247 NS
-259 TGQRS
+259 TGANIAVTS
-264 NLQQLKITELQ
+264 NT
-275 INGISPELALEIN
+275 
-288 DTKGNN
+288 
-294 NGKAEPSETVS
+294 
-305 VKNTISNATDDATA
+305 
-319 FKMEYGV
+319 
-326 DMDALF
+326 
-332 DADTVSNI
+332 
-340 VLTRNDGQTYTVT
+340 
-353 KEQLL
+353 
-358 NHQVEL
+358 
-364 PFDSPTN
+364 
-371 TFTLTYDVQVKA
+371 
-383 DASPKGTMMKV
+383 
-394 SGVGKVNGVKY
+394 
-405 TSENSI
+405 
-411 TLAIPG
+411 
-417 DAPVITASD
+417 APVIAADDTSV
-426 KTLKKGGSFDPMT
+426 KKGGSFDPMA
-439 GVSASDTEDGDVT
+439 GVTASDAEDGNLT
-452 GNITVTA
+452 SSISVTA
-459 NDVNVNQE
+459 NDVDTSVE

-472 TYSVTDSDDNTTT
+472 TYSVTDSDGNTTT
-485 KTITVTVTSND
+485 KTITVTVSSNN

-504 KTVKKGASFDPM
+504 KTLKKGASFDPM
-516 AGVSASDTEDG
+516 AGVTASDTEDG

-534 VTANDVDTSAV
+534 VTANDVDTSA
-545 GTYHVTYSVTDSDG
+545 
-559 NTTTKTVTVT
+559 
-569 VTSNDAPVITAS
+569 
-581 DKTLKK
+581 
-587 GASFDPMVGV
+587 
-597 TASDVEDGNVTDK
+597 
-610 VTVTAND
+610 
-617 VDTSV
+617 

-675 SASDTEDGNVTSSVS
+675 SASDTEDGNVTDKVT

-758 EDGDVTSGITVTA
+758 EDGDVTGGITVTA

-835 TEDGDLTDRIDID
+835 TEDGDLTDRIDIE
-848 SSNVD
+848 SSDVD
-853 MTQAGTYAVEYSVT
+853 MTQPGTYAVEYSVT

-903 NPLAGMSASDTE
+903 DPLAGMSASDTE
-915 DGDITANVTITAND
+915 DGDITANVTVTAND

-945 DSDDNTTTKTI
+945 DSDDNTTTKTV
-956 TITVLTNEKPVITAT
+956 TITVLTNEKPVITAA
-971 DITQKAHRSV
+971 DIKQKAHRSV

-1002 IIANDINIDVPGDYH
+1002 IIANDINIDVPGEYH
-1017 VTYSVLDSDG
+1017 LTYSVLDSDG

-1040 NDAPVIHGQD
+1040 NEAPVIHGQD

-1062 AGITASDTEDGDIT
+1062 VGVTASDTEDGDIT
-1076 SAIEMTANDVNPD
+1076 SAIEITANDVDPT

-1105 NTTEATYAVTVLTNE
+1105 NTTEATYTVTVLTNE

-1158 IIAND
+1158 VISND

-1192 LVGAQPVDPVIP
+1192 LVGPQPVDPVIP
-1204 AAPETPM
+1204 ADPKTPM
-1211 QVVPAPVTPAP
+1211 HVTPAP
-1222 VQVADPIISSVSDPV
+1222 VQMADPIVSSVSAPDPV
-1237 QELPKTG
+1237 RELPKTG
-1244 DTTTG
+1244 DTD
-1249 NTILF
+1249 NTAQVITI
-1254 GGLFAA
+1254 GGLLAM
-1260 LGAFLLRRKK
+1260 LGALFLRRKK

>member
-1 MNIKKIGIA
+1 MLIKKIGA
-10 TTALLLC
+10 VSTALVVL
-17 ANLPMQTHAM
+17 AGASVPSY
-27 AAESKQVYATKAE
+27 AAEQVNPASYATKAE
-40 SKLKSSQEEGQGS
+40 AKLKNNALKSEVESPIKLVNGS
-53 FSDVTDYFS
+53 FEEPQITR
-62 VVPGKSSSIEKNI
+62 SSEMI
-75 VTITPNRPSQA
+75 
-86 GGLWSDA
+86 
-93 SNKVDLTKNF
+93 
-103 HLKADLFM
+103 
-111 GTDSNGADGM
+111 
-121 AFVMQNDPRG
+121 
-131 NKAIAGNGG
+131 
-140 AMGLYGDS
+140 
-148 YIKNALAVE
+148 
-157 IDTYINDGTEFA
+157 
-169 EKWDYDVKPKNEH
+169 
-182 IAITVPGVG
+182 
-191 PIIEHNALNVLPNGT
+191 
-206 YFEDSEFHEVSFD
+206 
-219 WNAATRTLSYN
+219 
-230 YRGYTGS
+230 
-237 YQVQSLQDTF
+237 
-247 GGNEVFFGFVGS
+247 
-259 TGQRS
+259 
-264 NLQQLKITELQ
+264 
-275 INGISPELALEIN
+275 
-288 DTKGNN
+288 
-294 NGKAEPSETVS
+294 
-305 VKNTISNATDDATA
+305 
-319 FKMEYGV
+319 
-326 DMDALF
+326 
-332 DADTVSNI
+332 DADTMPGWKTTATDNIIEIQRNYKDFWQMEAADGEQWAELNGTMASALYQDIETAPGTKIRWKVSHRGRDGVDTAEVRFGSPDQPLQLMATMVTDNDAWKEYQGTYTIPEGQTVTRFEFRAVDSAGGFLTYGNYLDNI
-340 VLTRNDGQTYTVT
+340 VFSSPSNLVVTDSYDKASIAKGKQAKYNVNIANNGGMQAGDIDLEIPLPATLKYVPSSVTINGTTTSDITYNDATHTLSVHVNQIADGATTIVGIGVEGLTETNAAHISTSLEYHDLGFTDATYNANSTGANIAVT
-353 KEQLL
+353 
-358 NHQVEL
+358 
-364 PFDSPTN
+364 SN
-371 TFTLTYDVQVKA
+371 T
-383 DASPKGTMMKV
+383 
-394 SGVGKVNGVKY
+394 
-405 TSENSI
+405 
-411 TLAIPG
+411 
-417 DAPVITASD
+417 APVIAADDVTVKKGASFDPLAVVTASD
-426 KTLKKGGSFDPMT
+426 
-439 GVSASDTEDGDVT
+439 AEDGNLTSSVS
-452 GNITVTA
+452 VTA
-459 NDVNVNQE
+459 NDVDTSTE

-472 TYSVTDSDDNTTT
+472 TYSVTDSDGNTTT
-485 KTITVTVTSND
+485 KTITVTVSSNN

-504 KTVKKGASFDPM
+504 KTLKKGASFNPM
-516 AGVSASDTEDG
+516 TGVTASDTEDG

-534 VTANDVDTSAV
+534 VTANDVDTSA
-545 GTYHVTYSVTDSDG
+545 
-559 NTTTKTVTVT
+559 
-569 VTSNDAPVITAS
+569 I
-581 DKTLKK
+581 
-587 GASFDPMVGV
+587 
-597 TASDVEDGNVTDK
+597 
-610 VTVTAND
+610 
-617 VDTSV
+617 
-622 VGTYH
+622 GTYH

-670 PMAGV
+670 PMASV
-675 SASDTEDGNVTSSVS
+675 SASDTEDGNVTDNVT

-758 EDGDVTSGITVTA
+758 EDGNVTSGITVTA

-797 KTITVTITSNDAP
+797 KIITVTITSNDAP

-835 TEDGDLTDRIDID
+835 TEDGDLTDRIDIE
-848 SSNVD
+848 SSDVD

-903 NPLAGMSASDTE
+903 DPLAGMSASDTE

-956 TITVLTNEKPVITAT
+956 TITVLTNEKPVITAA

-1002 IIANDINIDVPGDYH
+1002 IIANDINIDVPGEYH

-1062 AGITASDTEDGDIT
+1062 AGVTASDTEDGDIT
-1076 SAIEMTANDVNPD
+1076 STIEMTANDVNPD

-1094 HVTYSVTDSDG
+1094 HVTYSVTDADG
-1105 NTTEATYAVTVLTNE
+1105 NTTEATYTVTVLTNE

-1145 EDLEDGDLTGSIK
+1145 EDLEDGDLTDSIK

-1192 LVGAQPVDPVIP
+1192 LVGAQPVDPIIP
-1204 AAPETPM
+1204 ADPETPM
-1211 QVVPAPVTPAP
+1211 HVTPAP

-1237 QELPKTG
+1237 RELPKTG
-1244 DTTTG
+1244 DTD
-1249 NTILF
+1249 NTAQVITI
-1254 GGLFAA
+1254 GGLLAM
-1260 LGAFLLRRKK
+1260 LGALFLRRKK

>member
-1 MNIKKIGIA
+1 MLIKKIGA
-10 TTALLLC
+10 VSTALVVL
-17 ANLPMQTHAM
+17 AGASVPSY
-27 AAESKQVYATKAE
+27 AAEQVNPASYATKAE
-40 SKLKSSQEEGQGS
+40 AKLISTSLKTTTSNNS
-53 FSDVTDYFS
+53 FSDVSDYFS
-62 VVPGKSSSIEKNI
+62 IVPGKSSSIEKNT
-75 VTITPNRPSQA
+75 VTITPDVNQQV
-86 GGLWSDA
+86 GGLWSDPL
-93 SNKVDLTKNF
+93 NKVDLTKNF
-103 HLKADLFM
+103 HIKADLYM
-111 GTDSNGADGM
+111 GANPNGADGM

-131 NKAIAGNGG
+131 GNAIGTAGG
-140 AMGLYGDS
+140 ALGVYGSD
-148 YIKNALAVE
+148 YIQNALAVE
-157 IDTYINDGTEFA
+157 FDTFYNGEMDKYVSPA
-169 EKWDYDVKPKNEH
+169 REH
-182 IAITVPGVG
+182 MAITVPSGAASLD
-191 PIIEHNALNVLPNGT
+191 HHALNVLPEGEHFADGNT
-206 YFEDSEFHEVSFD
+206 HAVIFD
-219 WNAATRTLSYN
+219 WDAATKTLSYT
-230 YRGYTGS
+230 YQGYTGS
-237 YQVQSLQDTF
+237 YQVQDLQATF
-247 GGNEVFFGFVGS
+247 GGSEVVFGFTGS
-259 TGQRS
+259 TGS
-264 NLQQLKITELQ
+264 SKNLQQLTITELQ
-275 INGISPELALEIN
+275 INGISPQLQLEIN
-288 DTKGNN
+288 DKKGNN

-305 VKNTISNATDDATA
+305 VKNTISNATDDATS

-411 TLAIPG
+411 KLAIPG

-426 KTLKKGGSFDPMT
+426 KTLKKGGSFDPT
-439 GVSASDTEDGDVT
+439 AGVTASDTEDGDVT
-452 GNITVTA
+452 SNIIVTA

-472 TYSVTDSDDNTTT
+472 SYSVTDSDDNTTT

-496 APVITAAD
+496 APVITAVD
-504 KTVKKGASFDPM
+504 KTVKKGVSFDPM
-516 AGVSASDTEDG
+516 AGVTASDTEDG
-527 NVTDKVT
+527 NVTGNVT
-534 VTANDVDTSAV
+534 VTANDVDTSA
-545 GTYHVTYSVTDSDG
+545 
-559 NTTTKTVTVT
+559 
-569 VTSNDAPVITAS
+569 
-581 DKTLKK
+581 
-587 GASFDPMVGV
+587 
-597 TASDVEDGNVTDK
+597 
-610 VTVTAND
+610 
-617 VDTSV
+617 

-659 DKTLKKGGSFD
+659 DKTLKKGASFD

-675 SASDTEDGNVTSSVS
+675 SASDTEDGNLTNSVS
-690 VTANDVDTSAVGT
+690 MTANDVDTSAVGT

-753 SASDL
+753 SANDL
-758 EDGDVTSGITVTA
+758 EDGDVTGGITVTA

-829 GITASD
+829 GITAND
-835 TEDGDLTDRIDID
+835 TEDGDLTDRIDIE
-848 SSNVD
+848 SSDVD

-884 NDKPVIHASDQT
+884 NDKPAIHASDQT

-903 NPLAGMSASDTE
+903 DPLAGMSASDTE

-929 VDANQAGTY
+929 VDANKAGTY

-956 TITVLTNEKPVITAT
+956 TITVLTNEKPVITAA

-1002 IIANDINIDVPGDYH
+1002 IIANDINIDVPGEYH

-1027 NETEKTITVTILS
+1027 NETEKNITVTILS

-1057 AFDPM
+1057 AFDPT
-1062 AGITASDTEDGDIT
+1062 AGVTASDTEDGDIT
-1076 SAIEMTANDVNPD
+1076 STIEITANDVNPD

-1105 NTTEATYAVTVLTNE
+1105 NTTEVTYTVTVLTNE

-1158 IIAND
+1158 IISND

-1204 AAPETPM
+1204 ADPIIPADPETPM
-1211 QVVPAPVTPAP
+1211 HVTPAP
-1222 VQVADPIISSVSDPV
+1222 VQVADPIISSISDPV

-1244 DTTTG
+1244 DTD
-1249 NTILF
+1249 NTAQVITI
-1254 GGLFAA
+1254 GGLLAM
-1260 LGAFLLRRKK
+1260 LGALFLRRKK

>member
-1 MNIKKIGIA
+1 MLIKKIGA
-10 TTALLLC
+10 VSTALVVL
-17 ANLPMQTHAM
+17 AGASIPSY
-27 AAESKQVYATKAE
+27 AAEQVNPASYATKAE
-40 SKLKSSQEEGQGS
+40 TKLKNNALKSEVESPIKLVNGSFEEPQIARSNAMFDASEVPGWKTTATDNTIELQRNYNNFWGMDAADGEQWAELNANMNSALYQDIDTTPGTKIRWKVSHRGRDGVDTAEVRFGAPNQSLQLMATMASDGTAWKEYQGTYTIPEGQTVTRFEFQAISTADGDLTRGNYLDNIVFS
-53 FSDVTDYFS
+53 SPSNLVVTDSYDKVSTPKGKQAKYNVNIANNGGMEAGDISLEIPLPATLKYIPSSVTINGTTTSDVTYNDATNTLS
-62 VVPGKSSSIEKNI
+62 VHVNQIADGATTTVGIGVE
-75 VTITPNRPSQA
+75 
-86 GGLWSDA
+86 GLTETNAAHMSTSLKYHDLGFTDA
-93 SNKVDLTKNF
+93 TYTANST
-103 HLKADLFM
+103 
-111 GTDSNGADGM
+111 GAD
-121 AFVMQNDPRG
+121 
-131 NKAIAGNGG
+131 IA
-140 AMGLYGDS
+140 
-148 YIKNALAVE
+148 V
-157 IDTYINDGTEFA
+157 T
-169 EKWDYDVKPKNEH
+169 
-182 IAITVPGVG
+182 
-191 PIIEHNALNVLPNGT
+191 
-206 YFEDSEFHEVSFD
+206 
-219 WNAATRTLSYN
+219 
-230 YRGYTGS
+230 
-237 YQVQSLQDTF
+237 
-247 GGNEVFFGFVGS
+247 
-259 TGQRS
+259 S
-264 NLQQLKITELQ
+264 NT
-275 INGISPELALEIN
+275 
-288 DTKGNN
+288 
-294 NGKAEPSETVS
+294 
-305 VKNTISNATDDATA
+305 
-319 FKMEYGV
+319 
-326 DMDALF
+326 
-332 DADTVSNI
+332 
-340 VLTRNDGQTYTVT
+340 
-353 KEQLL
+353 
-358 NHQVEL
+358 
-364 PFDSPTN
+364 
-371 TFTLTYDVQVKA
+371 
-383 DASPKGTMMKV
+383 
-394 SGVGKVNGVKY
+394 
-405 TSENSI
+405 
-411 TLAIPG
+411 
-417 DAPVITASD
+417 APVITAD
-426 KTLKKGGSFDPMT
+426 
-439 GVSASDTEDGDVT
+439 DV
-452 GNITVTA
+452 
-459 NDVNVNQE
+459 
-467 GTYHV
+467 
-472 TYSVTDSDDNTTT
+472 
-485 KTITVTVTSND
+485 
-496 APVITAAD
+496 
-504 KTVKKGASFDPM
+504 TVKKGASFDPM
-516 AGVSASDTEDG
+516 TGVTASDTEDG
-527 NVTDKVT
+527 NLTSSIS
-534 VTANDVDTSAV
+534 VTANDVDTSV
-545 GTYHVTYSVTDSDG
+545 EGTYHVTYSVTDSDG
-559 NTTTKTVTVT
+559 NTTTKTITVT
-569 VTSNDAPVITAS
+569 VSSNNAPVITAS

-587 GASFDPMVGV
+587 GASFDPMAGV
-597 TASDVEDGNVTDK
+597 TASDTEDGNVTDK
-610 VTVTAND
+610 VSVTAND
-617 VDTSV
+617 VDTSA

-659 DKTLKKGGSFD
+659 DKTLKKGDSFD

-675 SASDTEDGNVTSSVS
+675 SASDTEDGNLTSSVR

-758 EDGDVTSGITVTA
+758 EDGDVTAGITVTA

-853 MTQAGTYAVEYSVT
+853 MTKAGTYAVEYSVT

-903 NPLAGMSASDTE
+903 DPMAGMSASDTE
-915 DGDITANVTITAND
+915 DGDITASVTITAND
-929 VDANQAGTY
+929 VDANKAGTY

-956 TITVLTNEKPVITAT
+956 TITVLTNEKPVITAA
-971 DITQKAHRSV
+971 DITQKAHRSI

-1062 AGITASDTEDGDIT
+1062 AGVTASDTEDGDIT
-1076 SAIEMTANDVNPD
+1076 SAIEITANDVDPD

-1105 NTTEATYAVTVLTNE
+1105 NTTEATYTVTVLTNE
-1120 KPVIHATDQTLA
+1120 KPIIHATDQTLA

-1145 EDLEDGDLTGSIK
+1145 EDLEDGDLTSSIK

-1170 IYHVTYSVTDAD
+1170 IYHVTYSVTDSD

-1204 AAPETPM
+1204 ADPQTPM
-1211 QVVPAPVTPAP
+1211 HVTPAP
-1222 VQVADPIISSVSDPV
+1222 VQMADPVVSSVSAPDPV
-1237 QELPKTG
+1237 RELPKTG
-1244 DTTTG
+1244 DTN
-1249 NTILF
+1249 NTAQVITI
-1254 GGLFAA
+1254 GGLLAM
-1260 LGAFLLRRKK
+1260 LGALFLRRKK

>member
-75 VTITPNRPSQA
+75 VTITPNSPRQA

-111 GTDSNGADGM
+111 GTDPNGADGM

-131 NKAIAGNGG
+131 NTAISANGG
-140 AMGLYGDS
+140 ALGLYGGS

-157 IDTYINDGTEFA
+157 IDTYINDGSEYGET
-169 EKWDYDVKPKNEH
+169 WDRDVTPKNEH

-191 PIIEHNALNVLPNGT
+191 PVIEHKALNVLPNGA
-206 YFEDSEFHEVSFD
+206 YFEDGEFHEVTFD
-219 WNAATRTLSYN
+219 WNASTKTLSYN

-237 YQVQSLQDTF
+237 YQVQSLEDTF
-247 GGNEVFFGFVGS
+247 GGSEVFFGFVGT
-259 TGQRS
+259 TGDRN

-411 TLAIPG
+411 KLAIPG
-417 DAPVITASD
+417 DAPVIAAND

-452 GNITVTA
+452 GNVTVTA

-472 TYSVTDSDDNTTT
+472 TYSVTDSDGNTTT

-496 APVITAAD
+496 APVITAVD

-516 AGVSASDTEDG
+516 AGVTASDTEDG

-559 NTTTKTVTVT
+559 NTTTKTITVT

-597 TASDVEDGNVTDK
+597 SASDVEDGNVTDK
-610 VTVTAND
+610 VT
-617 VDTSV
+617 
-622 VGTYH
+622 
-627 VTYSVTDSDG
+627 
-637 NTTTKT
+637 
-643 ITVTVTS
+643 
-650 NDAPVITAS
+650 
-659 DKTLKKGGSFD
+659 
-670 PMAGV
+670 
-675 SASDTEDGNVTSSVS
+675 

-716 TTTKTI
+716 TTT
-722 TVTVTSN
+722 
-729 DAPVIVASD
+729 
-738 QTIKKGK
+738 
-745 AFDVMAGV
+745 
-753 SASDL
+753 
-758 EDGDVTSGITVTA
+758 
-771 NDVDTNTVGTYHV
+771 
-784 TYSVTDSDGNTTT
+784 
-797 KTITVTITSNDAP
+797 
-810 TFTTSDVYL
+810 
-819 KVGDKFNPYA
+819 
-829 GITASD
+829 
-835 TEDGDLTDRIDID
+835 
-848 SSNVD
+848 
-853 MTQAGTYAVEYSVT
+853 
-867 DSDNNTT
+867 
-874 KITRHVYVRT
+874 
-884 NDKPVIHASDQT
+884 
-896 FKAGASF
+896 
-903 NPLAGMSASDTE
+903 
-915 DGDITANVTITAND
+915 
-929 VDANQAGTY
+929 
-938 HVTYSVT
+938 
-945 DSDDNTTTKTI
+945 
-956 TITVLTNEKPVITAT
+956 
-971 DITQKAHRSV
+971 
-981 DPMAG
+981 
-986 VTASDLED
+986 
-994 GDLTANIK
+994 
-1002 IIANDINIDVPGDYH
+1002 
-1017 VTYSVLDSDG
+1017 
-1027 NETEKTITVTILS
+1027 
-1040 NDAPVIHGQD
+1040 
-1050 VTFKAGK
+1050 
-1057 AFDPM
+1057 
-1062 AGITASDTEDGDIT
+1062 
-1076 SAIEMTANDVNPD
+1076 
-1089 VAGVY
+1089 
-1094 HVTYSVTDSDG
+1094 
-1105 NTTEATYAVTVLTNE
+1105 
-1120 KPVIHATDQTLA
+1120 
-1132 YGQAFDPMAGVTA
+1132 
-1145 EDLEDGDLTGSIK
+1145 
-1158 IIAND
+1158 
-1163 VNPLQAG
+1163 
-1170 IYHVTYSVTDAD
+1170 
-1182 GNETQITITV
+1182 
-1192 LVGAQPVDPVIP
+1192 
-1204 AAPETPM
+1204 
-1211 QVVPAPVTPAP
+1211 
-1222 VQVADPIISSVSDPV
+1222 
-1237 QELPKTG
+1237 
-1244 DTTTG
+1244 
-1249 NTILF
+1249 
-1254 GGLFAA
+1254 
-1260 LGAFLLRRKK
+1260 

>member
-62 VVPGKSSSIEKNI
+62 VVPGKSSSIDKNM
-75 VTITPNRPSQA
+75 VTITPNSPRQA

-111 GTDSNGADGM
+111 GTDPNGADGM

-131 NKAIAGNGG
+131 NTAISANGG
-140 AMGLYGDS
+140 ALGLYGGS

-157 IDTYINDGTEFA
+157 IDTYINDGSEYGET
-169 EKWDYDVKPKNEH
+169 WDRDVTPKNEH

-191 PIIEHNALNVLPNGT
+191 PVIEHKALNVLPNGA
-206 YFEDSEFHEVSFD
+206 YFEDGEFHEVTFD
-219 WNAATRTLSYN
+219 WNASTKTLSYN

-237 YQVQSLQDTF
+237 YQVQSLEDTF
-247 GGNEVFFGFVGS
+247 GGSEVFFGFVGT
-259 TGQRS
+259 TGDRN

-364 PFDSPTN
+364 PFDSPEN

-417 DAPVITASD
+417 DSPVITASD

-452 GNITVTA
+452 GNVTVTA

-534 VTANDVDTSAV
+534 VTANDVDTSA
-545 GTYHVTYSVTDSDG
+545 
-559 NTTTKTVTVT
+559 
-569 VTSNDAPVITAS
+569 
-581 DKTLKK
+581 
-587 GASFDPMVGV
+587 
-597 TASDVEDGNVTDK
+597 
-610 VTVTAND
+610 
-617 VDTSV
+617 

-771 NDVDTNTVGTYHV
+771 NDVDTNTVGSYHV
-784 TYSVTDSDGNTTT
+784 TYSVTDSDNNTTT

-835 TEDGDLTDRIDID
+835 TEDGDLTDRIDIE
-848 SSNVD
+848 SSDVD

-1002 IIANDINIDVPGDYH
+1002 IIANDINIDVPGEYH

-1076 SAIEMTANDVNPD
+1076 STIEMTANDVNPD

-1105 NTTEATYAVTVLTNE
+1105 NTTEATYTVTVLTNE

-1145 EDLEDGDLTGSIK
+1145 EDFEDGDLTGSIK

-1222 VQVADPIISSVSDPV
+1222 VQVADPIVSSVSDPV

>member
-40 SKLKSSQEEGQGS
+40 SKLKNSQEEGQGS

-62 VVPGKSSSIEKNI
+62 VVPGKSSSIEKNM

-131 NKAIAGNGG
+131 TTAIAGNGG

-169 EKWDYDVKPKNEH
+169 EKWDYNVTPKNEH

-191 PIIEHNALNVLPNGT
+191 PIIEHNALNVLPNGM

-219 WNAATRTLSYN
+219 WNAATKTLSYN

-394 SGVGKVNGVKY
+394 SGIGKVNGVKY

-411 TLAIPG
+411 KLAIPG
-417 DAPVITASD
+417 DSPVITASD

-439 GVSASDTEDGDVT
+439 GVTASDTEDGDVT

-516 AGVSASDTEDG
+516 AGVTASDTEDG

-545 GTYHVTYSVTDSDG
+545 GTYHVTYSV
-559 NTTTKTVTVT
+559 
-569 VTSNDAPVITAS
+569 A
-581 DKTLKK
+581 
-587 GASFDPMVGV
+587 
-597 TASDVEDGNVTDK
+597 
-610 VTVTAND
+610 
-617 VDTSV
+617 
-622 VGTYH
+622 
-627 VTYSVTDSDG
+627 DSDG

-659 DKTLKKGGSFD
+659 DKTLKKGASFD

-675 SASDTEDGNVTSSVS
+675 TASDTEDGNVTDKVS

-758 EDGDVTSGITVTA
+758 EDGDVTGGITVTA

-835 TEDGDLTDRIDID
+835 TEDGDLTDRIDIE
-848 SSNVD
+848 SSDVD

-903 NPLAGMSASDTE
+903 DPLAGMSASDTE
-915 DGDITANVTITAND
+915 DGDITANVTVTAND

-956 TITVLTNEKPVITAT
+956 TITVLTNEKPVITAA

-981 DPMAG
+981 DPMVG

-1002 IIANDINIDVPGDYH
+1002 IIANDINIDVPGEYH
-1017 VTYSVLDSDG
+1017 VTYSVLDFDG

-1040 NDAPVIHGQD
+1040 NEAPVIHGQD
-1050 VTFKAGK
+1050 ITFKAGK

-1062 AGITASDTEDGDIT
+1062 AGVTASDTEDGDIT
-1076 SAIEMTANDVNPD
+1076 SAIEMTANDVDPT

-1105 NTTEATYAVTVLTNE
+1105 NTTEATYTVTVLTNE

-1204 AAPETPM
+1204 ADPETPM

-1222 VQVADPIISSVSDPV
+1222 VQVADPIVSSVSDPV

>member
-1 MNIKKIGIA
+1 MNMKKIGIA

-17 ANLPMQTHAM
+17 ANLPMQTHVM

-40 SKLKSSQEEGQGS
+40 NKLKGNLGDSQGS

-62 VVPGKSSSIEKNI
+62 VVPGKSSSIEKNM
-75 VTITPNRPSQA
+75 VTITPNSPRQA

-111 GTDSNGADGM
+111 GTDPNGADGM

-131 NKAIAGNGG
+131 NTAIAANGG
-140 AMGLYGDS
+140 ALGLYGS
-148 YIKNALAVE
+148 AYIKNALAVE
-157 IDTYINDGTEFA
+157 IDTYINDGTEYG
-169 EKWDYDVKPKNEH
+169 ETWDRDVTPKNEH

-191 PIIEHNALNVLPNGT
+191 PVIEHKALNVLPNGT
-206 YFEDSEFHEVSFD
+206 YFEDGQFHEVTFD
-219 WNAATRTLSYN
+219 WNAATKTLSYN

-237 YQVQSLQDTF
+237 YQVQSLEDTF
-247 GGNEVFFGFVGS
+247 GGNEVFFGFVGT
-259 TGQRS
+259 TGDRN

-275 INGISPELALEIN
+275 INGISPELGLEIN
-288 DTKGNN
+288 DKKGNN

-332 DADTVSNI
+332 DVDTVSNI

-411 TLAIPG
+411 ALAIPG
-417 DAPVITASD
+417 DSPVITASD
-426 KTLKKGGSFDPMT
+426 KTVKKGGSFDPMV
-439 GVSASDTEDGDVT
+439 GVTASDTEDGDVT
-452 GNITVTA
+452 GNIMVTA

-516 AGVSASDTEDG
+516 AGVTASDTEDG
-527 NVTDKVT
+527 NVTDKVS
-534 VTANDVDTSAV
+534 VTANDVDTSA
-545 GTYHVTYSVTDSDG
+545 
-559 NTTTKTVTVT
+559 
-569 VTSNDAPVITAS
+569 
-581 DKTLKK
+581 
-587 GASFDPMVGV
+587 
-597 TASDVEDGNVTDK
+597 
-610 VTVTAND
+610 
-617 VDTSV
+617 

-659 DKTLKKGGSFD
+659 DKTFKKGGSFD

-675 SASDTEDGNVTSSVS
+675 TASDTEDGNLTSSVR

-758 EDGDVTSGITVTA
+758 EDGDVTAGITVTA

-848 SSNVD
+848 SSSVD
-853 MTQAGTYAVEYSVT
+853 MTKAGTYAVEYSVT

-903 NPLAGMSASDTE
+903 DPMAGMSASDTE
-915 DGDITANVTITAND
+915 DGDITAKVTITAND
-929 VDANQAGTY
+929 VDANKAGTY

-956 TITVLTNEKPVITAT
+956 TITVLTNEKPVITAA
-971 DITQKAHRSV
+971 DITQKAHRSI

-1062 AGITASDTEDGDIT
+1062 ADLTASDTEDGDIT
-1076 SAIEMTANDVNPD
+1076 SAIEITANDVDPT

-1105 NTTEATYAVTVLTNE
+1105 NTTEATYTVTVLTNE

-1145 EDLEDGDLTGSIK
+1145 EDLEDGDLTSSIK

-1204 AAPETPM
+1204 ADPETPM
-1211 QVVPAPVTPAP
+1211 HVTPAP
-1222 VQVADPIISSVSDPV
+1222 VQMADPVVSSVSAPDPV
-1237 QELPKTG
+1237 RELPKTG

>member
-1 MNIKKIGIA
+1 MLIKKIGA
-10 TTALLLC
+10 VSTALVVL
-17 ANLPMQTHAM
+17 AGASIPSY
-27 AAESKQVYATKAE
+27 AAEQVNPASYATKAE
-40 SKLKSSQEEGQGS
+40 TKLKNNALKSEVESPIKLVNGSFEEPQIASSNAMFDASEVPGWKTTATDNTIELQRNYNDFWKMDAADGAQWAELNATMNSALYQDIETTPGTKIRWKVSHRGRDGVDTAEVRFGSPNQSLELMATMASGSEDWTEYQGTYTIPEGQTVTRFEFQAISTADGDLTRGNYLDNIVFS
-53 FSDVTDYFS
+53 SPSNLVVTDSYDKTSTPKGKQAKYNVNIANNGGMQAGDINLEIPLPATLKYVPSSVTINGTTTSDVTYNDATHTLS
-62 VVPGKSSSIEKNI
+62 VHVNQI
-75 VTITPNRPSQA
+75 
-86 GGLWSDA
+86 
-93 SNKVDLTKNF
+93 
-103 HLKADLFM
+103 
-111 GTDSNGADGM
+111 ADGTTTT
-121 AFVMQNDPRG
+121 VG
-131 NKAIAGNGG
+131 IGVE
-140 AMGLYGDS
+140 GL
-148 YIKNALAVE
+148 
-157 IDTYINDGTEFA
+157 TE
-169 EKWDYDVKPKNEH
+169 
-182 IAITVPGVG
+182 T
-191 PIIEHNALNVLPNGT
+191 
-206 YFEDSEFHEVSFD
+206 
-219 WNAATRTLSYN
+219 NAAHISTSLEYHDLGFTDAT
-230 YRGYTGS
+230 YTA
-237 YQVQSLQDTF
+237 
-247 GGNEVFFGFVGS
+247 NS
-259 TGQRS
+259 TGANIAVTS
-264 NLQQLKITELQ
+264 NT
-275 INGISPELALEIN
+275 
-288 DTKGNN
+288 
-294 NGKAEPSETVS
+294 
-305 VKNTISNATDDATA
+305 
-319 FKMEYGV
+319 
-326 DMDALF
+326 
-332 DADTVSNI
+332 
-340 VLTRNDGQTYTVT
+340 
-353 KEQLL
+353 
-358 NHQVEL
+358 
-364 PFDSPTN
+364 
-371 TFTLTYDVQVKA
+371 
-383 DASPKGTMMKV
+383 
-394 SGVGKVNGVKY
+394 
-405 TSENSI
+405 
-411 TLAIPG
+411 
-417 DAPVITASD
+417 APVIAADDTSV
-426 KTLKKGGSFDPMT
+426 KKGGSFDPMA
-439 GVSASDTEDGDVT
+439 GVTASDAEDGNLT
-452 GNITVTA
+452 NSISVTA
-459 NDVNVNQE
+459 NDVDTSVE

-472 TYSVTDSDDNTTT
+472 TYSVTDSDGNTTT
-485 KTITVTVTSND
+485 KTITVTVSSNN

-516 AGVSASDTEDG
+516 AGVTASDTEDG

-534 VTANDVDTSAV
+534 VTANDVDTSA
-545 GTYHVTYSVTDSDG
+545 
-559 NTTTKTVTVT
+559 
-569 VTSNDAPVITAS
+569 
-581 DKTLKK
+581 
-587 GASFDPMVGV
+587 
-597 TASDVEDGNVTDK
+597 
-610 VTVTAND
+610 
-617 VDTSV
+617 

-675 SASDTEDGNVTSSVS
+675 SASDTEDGNVTDKVS

-758 EDGDVTSGITVTA
+758 EDGDVTGGITVTA

-835 TEDGDLTDRIDID
+835 TEDGDLTDRIDIE
-848 SSNVD
+848 SSDVD

-903 NPLAGMSASDTE
+903 DPMAGMSASDTE

-929 VDANQAGTY
+929 VDANKAGTY

-956 TITVLTNEKPVITAT
+956 TITVLTNEKPVITAA

-1002 IIANDINIDVPGDYH
+1002 IIANDINIDVPGEYH

-1040 NDAPVIHGQD
+1040 NEAPVIHGQD

-1062 AGITASDTEDGDIT
+1062 VGVTASDTEDGDIT

-1105 NTTEATYAVTVLTNE
+1105 NTTEATYTVTVLTNE

-1158 IIAND
+1158 VISND

-1204 AAPETPM
+1204 ADPETPM
-1211 QVVPAPVTPAP
+1211 HVTPAP
-1222 VQVADPIISSVSDPV
+1222 VQMADPIVSSVSAPDPV
-1237 QELPKTG
+1237 RELPKTG
-1244 DTTTG
+1244 DTD
-1249 NTILF
+1249 NTAQVITI
-1254 GGLFAA
+1254 GGLLAM
-1260 LGAFLLRRKK
+1260 LGALFLRRKK

>member
-1 MNIKKIGIA
+1 
-10 TTALLLC
+10 
-17 ANLPMQTHAM
+17 
-27 AAESKQVYATKAE
+27 
-40 SKLKSSQEEGQGS
+40 
-53 FSDVTDYFS
+53 
-62 VVPGKSSSIEKNI
+62 
-75 VTITPNRPSQA
+75 
-86 GGLWSDA
+86 
-93 SNKVDLTKNF
+93 
-103 HLKADLFM
+103 
-111 GTDSNGADGM
+111 
-121 AFVMQNDPRG
+121 
-131 NKAIAGNGG
+131 
-140 AMGLYGDS
+140 
-148 YIKNALAVE
+148 
-157 IDTYINDGTEFA
+157 
-169 EKWDYDVKPKNEH
+169 
-182 IAITVPGVG
+182 
-191 PIIEHNALNVLPNGT
+191 
-206 YFEDSEFHEVSFD
+206 
-219 WNAATRTLSYN
+219 
-230 YRGYTGS
+230 
-237 YQVQSLQDTF
+237 
-247 GGNEVFFGFVGS
+247 
-259 TGQRS
+259 
-264 NLQQLKITELQ
+264 
-275 INGISPELALEIN
+275 
-288 DTKGNN
+288 
-294 NGKAEPSETVS
+294 
-305 VKNTISNATDDATA
+305 
-319 FKMEYGV
+319 
-326 DMDALF
+326 
-332 DADTVSNI
+332 
-340 VLTRNDGQTYTVT
+340 
-353 KEQLL
+353 
-358 NHQVEL
+358 
-364 PFDSPTN
+364 
-371 TFTLTYDVQVKA
+371 
-383 DASPKGTMMKV
+383 
-394 SGVGKVNGVKY
+394 
-405 TSENSI
+405 
-411 TLAIPG
+411 
-417 DAPVITASD
+417 
-426 KTLKKGGSFDPMT
+426 
-439 GVSASDTEDGDVT
+439 
-452 GNITVTA
+452 
-459 NDVNVNQE
+459 
-467 GTYHV
+467 
-472 TYSVTDSDDNTTT
+472 
-485 KTITVTVTSND
+485 
-496 APVITAAD
+496 
-504 KTVKKGASFDPM
+504 
-516 AGVSASDTEDG
+516 
-527 NVTDKVT
+527 
-534 VTANDVDTSAV
+534 
-545 GTYHVTYSVTDSDG
+545 
-559 NTTTKTVTVT
+559 
-569 VTSNDAPVITAS
+569 
-581 DKTLKK
+581 
-587 GASFDPMVGV
+587 
-597 TASDVEDGNVTDK
+597 
-610 VTVTAND
+610 
-617 VDTSV
+617 
-622 VGTYH
+622 
-627 VTYSVTDSDG
+627 TYSVTDSDG

-758 EDGDVTSGITVTA
+758 EDGDVTGGITVTA

-829 GITASD
+829 GITAND
-835 TEDGDLTDRIDID
+835 TEDGDLTDRIDIE
-848 SSNVD
+848 SNNVD

-903 NPLAGMSASDTE
+903 DPLAGMSASDTE

-956 TITVLTNEKPVITAT
+956 TITVLTNEKPVITAA
-971 DITQKAHRSV
+971 DITKKAHRSV

-1002 IIANDINIDVPGDYH
+1002 IIANDINIDVPGEYH

-1062 AGITASDTEDGDIT
+1062 AGVTASDTEDGDIT
-1076 SAIEMTANDVNPD
+1076 STIEITANDVNPD

-1094 HVTYSVTDSDG
+1094 HVTYSVTDADG
-1105 NTTEATYAVTVLTNE
+1105 NTTEATYTVTVLTNE

-1158 IIAND
+1158 IISND

-1204 AAPETPM
+1204 ADPETPM

-1222 VQVADPIISSVSDPV
+1222 VQVADPIVSSVSDPV

>member
-17 ANLPMQTHAM
+17 ANLPMQTHVM

-40 SKLKSSQEEGQGS
+40 NKLKGSLGDSQGS

-62 VVPGKSSSIEKNI
+62 VVTGANSSVDKNT
-75 VTITPNRPSQA
+75 VTITPFESWQK
-86 GGLWSDA
+86 GGIWSDEE
-93 SNKVDLTKNF
+93 NKVDLTKSF
-103 HLKADLFM
+103 HLEAELYM
-111 GTDSNGADGM
+111 GNDPDSADGI
-121 AFVMQNDPRG
+121 AFVMQNDIRG
-131 NKAIAGNGG
+131 KAALGENAGALGVYG
-140 AMGLYGDS
+140 AN
-148 YIKNALAVE
+148 YIKNALAIEV
-157 IDTYINDGTEFA
+157 DTYLNGG
-169 EKWDYDVKPKNEH
+169 DYDRGVSKRNH
-182 IAITVPGVG
+182 IAITVPNTV
-191 PIIEHNALNVLPNGT
+191 PARHEALTELPGDEILADGQ
-206 YFEDSEFHEVSFD
+206 YHPVSFD
-219 WNAATRTLSYN
+219 WNASTKTLSYT
-230 YRGYTGS
+230 YRSYTGS
-237 YQVQSLQDTF
+237 YVVNDLQDTF
-247 GGNEVFFGFVGS
+247 GGTEVIFGFTGS
-259 TGQRS
+259 TGV
-264 NLQQLKITELQ
+264 NKTLQQLKITELQ
-275 INGISPELALEIN
+275 INGISPELELEIN
-288 DTKGNN
+288 DKKGNN

-332 DADTVSNI
+332 DSDTVSNI

-383 DASPKGTMMKV
+383 DASPKGTMMKA

-411 TLAIPG
+411 ALAIPG
-417 DAPVITASD
+417 DSPVITASD
-426 KTLKKGGSFDPMT
+426 KTLKKGGSFDPMA
-439 GVSASDTEDGDVT
+439 GVTASDTEDGDVT

-516 AGVSASDTEDG
+516 AGVTASDTEDG

-534 VTANDVDTSAV
+534 VTANDVDTSA
-545 GTYHVTYSVTDSDG
+545 
-559 NTTTKTVTVT
+559 
-569 VTSNDAPVITAS
+569 
-581 DKTLKK
+581 
-587 GASFDPMVGV
+587 
-597 TASDVEDGNVTDK
+597 
-610 VTVTAND
+610 
-617 VDTSV
+617 

-675 SASDTEDGNVTSSVS
+675 SASDTEDGNITSSVS

-758 EDGDVTSGITVTA
+758 EDGNVTSGITVTA

-903 NPLAGMSASDTE
+903 DPLAGMSASDTE
-915 DGDITANVTITAND
+915 DGDITANVTVTAND

-945 DSDDNTTTKTI
+945 DSDDNTTTKTV
-956 TITVLTNEKPVITAT
+956 TITVLTNEKPVITAA

-1002 IIANDINIDVPGDYH
+1002 IIANDINIDVPGEYH

-1040 NDAPVIHGQD
+1040 NEAPVIHGQD

-1062 AGITASDTEDGDIT
+1062 AGVTASDTEDGDIT
-1076 SAIEMTANDVNPD
+1076 SAIEITANDVDPT

-1105 NTTEATYAVTVLTNE
+1105 NTTEATYTVTVLTNE

-1158 IIAND
+1158 VISND

-1204 AAPETPM
+1204 ADPETPM
-1211 QVVPAPVTPAP
+1211 HVTPAP
-1222 VQVADPIISSVSDPV
+1222 VQMADPIVSSVSAPDPV
-1237 QELPKTG
+1237 RELPKTG

>member
-1 MNIKKIGIA
+1 MLIKKIGA
-10 TTALLLC
+10 VSTALVVL
-17 ANLPMQTHAM
+17 AGASVPSY
-27 AAESKQVYATKAE
+27 AAEQVNPASYATKAE
-40 SKLKSSQEEGQGS
+40 TKLKNNALKSEVESPIKLVNGSFEEPQISRSAQMFDASEVPGWKTTATDNTIELQRNYNDFWKMDAADGAQWAELNATMNSALYQDIETTPGTKIRWKVSHRGRDGVDTAEVRFGSPNQSLELMATMASGSEDWTEYQGTYTIPEGQTVTRFEFQAISTADGDLTRGNYLDNIVFS
-53 FSDVTDYFS
+53 SPSNLVVTDSYDKASTPKGKQAKYNVNIANNGGMEAGDINLEIPLPATLKYVPSSVTINGTTTSDVTYNDATHTLS
-62 VVPGKSSSIEKNI
+62 VHVNQIADGTTTTVGIGVE
-75 VTITPNRPSQA
+75 
-86 GGLWSDA
+86 GLTETNAAHMST
-93 SNKVDLTKNF
+93 SLKYHDLGF
-103 HLKADLFM
+103 
-111 GTDSNGADGM
+111 TDTTYTANSTGAD
-121 AFVMQNDPRG
+121 
-131 NKAIAGNGG
+131 IA
-140 AMGLYGDS
+140 
-148 YIKNALAVE
+148 V
-157 IDTYINDGTEFA
+157 T
-169 EKWDYDVKPKNEH
+169 
-182 IAITVPGVG
+182 
-191 PIIEHNALNVLPNGT
+191 
-206 YFEDSEFHEVSFD
+206 
-219 WNAATRTLSYN
+219 
-230 YRGYTGS
+230 
-237 YQVQSLQDTF
+237 
-247 GGNEVFFGFVGS
+247 
-259 TGQRS
+259 S
-264 NLQQLKITELQ
+264 NT
-275 INGISPELALEIN
+275 
-288 DTKGNN
+288 
-294 NGKAEPSETVS
+294 
-305 VKNTISNATDDATA
+305 
-319 FKMEYGV
+319 
-326 DMDALF
+326 
-332 DADTVSNI
+332 
-340 VLTRNDGQTYTVT
+340 
-353 KEQLL
+353 
-358 NHQVEL
+358 
-364 PFDSPTN
+364 
-371 TFTLTYDVQVKA
+371 
-383 DASPKGTMMKV
+383 
-394 SGVGKVNGVKY
+394 
-405 TSENSI
+405 
-411 TLAIPG
+411 
-417 DAPVITASD
+417 APVIAADDTSV
-426 KTLKKGGSFDPMT
+426 KKGGSFDPMA
-439 GVSASDTEDGDVT
+439 GVTASDAEDGNLT
-452 GNITVTA
+452 SSISVTA
-459 NDVNVNQE
+459 NDVDTSVE

-472 TYSVTDSDDNTTT
+472 TYSVTDSDGNTTT
-485 KTITVTVTSND
+485 KTITVTVSSNN

-504 KTVKKGASFDPM
+504 KTLKKGASFDPM

-534 VTANDVDTSAV
+534 VTANDVDTSA
-545 GTYHVTYSVTDSDG
+545 
-559 NTTTKTVTVT
+559 
-569 VTSNDAPVITAS
+569 
-581 DKTLKK
+581 
-587 GASFDPMVGV
+587 
-597 TASDVEDGNVTDK
+597 
-610 VTVTAND
+610 
-617 VDTSV
+617 

-675 SASDTEDGNVTSSVS
+675 SASDTEDGNVTDKVS

-758 EDGDVTSGITVTA
+758 EDGDVTGGITVTA

-835 TEDGDLTDRIDID
+835 TEDGYLTDRIDIE
-848 SSNVD
+848 SSDVD
-853 MTQAGTYAVEYSVT
+853 MTQPGTYAVEYSVT

-903 NPLAGMSASDTE
+903 DPMAGMSASDTE

-956 TITVLTNEKPVITAT
+956 TITVLTNEKPVITAA

-1002 IIANDINIDVPGDYH
+1002 IIANDINIDVPGEYH

-1040 NDAPVIHGQD
+1040 NEAPVIHGQD

-1062 AGITASDTEDGDIT
+1062 AGVTASDTEDGDIT

-1105 NTTEATYAVTVLTNE
+1105 NTTEATYTVTVLTNE

-1158 IIAND
+1158 VISND

-1204 AAPETPM
+1204 ADPETPM
-1211 QVVPAPVTPAP
+1211 HVTPAP
-1222 VQVADPIISSVSDPV
+1222 VQMADPIVSSVSAPDPV
-1237 QELPKTG
+1237 RELPKTG
-1244 DTTTG
+1244 DTD
-1249 NTILF
+1249 NTAQVITI
-1254 GGLFAA
+1254 GGLLAM
-1260 LGAFLLRRKK
+1260 LGALLLRRKK

>member
-1 MNIKKIGIA
+1 MYQDIVTTPGATVRWQVSHRGRHTTDTATVKFGTPGDLKLIDTMTTSVDAWKTYSGTYTIPAGQTTTRFQFEAVGGDPRNGNLLDNIVFATQSFITVSGNIDKTSVKKDKTA
-10 TTALLLC
+10 TYSFEAK
-17 ANLPMQTHAM
+17 NEGGM
-27 AAESKQVYATKAE
+27 ASQKTTLSIPIPQEVTLNSPNVMVDGASVAGSYDSNTRILSIPLGSITKDATKHVTFDVKGAVVANNVTTQATVTHQDLGFTDE
-40 SKLKSSQEEGQGS
+40 DYTNYSG
-53 FSDVTDYFS
+53 DVTLS
-62 VVPGKSSSIEKNI
+62 VLANNAP
-75 VTITPNRPSQA
+75 TIT
-86 GGLWSDA
+86 
-93 SNKVDLTKNF
+93 
-103 HLKADLFM
+103 
-111 GTDSNGADGM
+111 
-121 AFVMQNDPRG
+121 
-131 NKAIAGNGG
+131 
-140 AMGLYGDS
+140 
-148 YIKNALAVE
+148 
-157 IDTYINDGTEFA
+157 
-169 EKWDYDVKPKNEH
+169 
-182 IAITVPGVG
+182 
-191 PIIEHNALNVLPNGT
+191 
-206 YFEDSEFHEVSFD
+206 
-219 WNAATRTLSYN
+219 
-230 YRGYTGS
+230 
-237 YQVQSLQDTF
+237 
-247 GGNEVFFGFVGS
+247 
-259 TGQRS
+259 
-264 NLQQLKITELQ
+264 
-275 INGISPELALEIN
+275 
-288 DTKGNN
+288 
-294 NGKAEPSETVS
+294 
-305 VKNTISNATDDATA
+305 ATDH
-319 FKMEYGV
+319 V
-326 DMDALF
+326 
-332 DADTVSNI
+332 
-340 VLTRNDGQTYTVT
+340 
-353 KEQLL
+353 
-358 NHQVEL
+358 
-364 PFDSPTN
+364 
-371 TFTLTYDVQVKA
+371 
-383 DASPKGTMMKV
+383 
-394 SGVGKVNGVKY
+394 
-405 TSENSI
+405 
-411 TLAIPG
+411 
-417 DAPVITASD
+417 
-426 KTLKKGGSFDPMT
+426 LKKGSSF
-439 GVSASDTEDGDVT
+439 
-452 GNITVTA
+452 N
-459 NDVNVNQE
+459 
-467 GTYHV
+467 
-472 TYSVTDSDDNTTT
+472 
-485 KTITVTVTSND
+485 
-496 APVITAAD
+496 
-504 KTVKKGASFDPM
+504 PM
-516 AGVSASDTEDG
+516 AGVTASDAEDG
-527 NVTDKVT
+527 DLTSSIS
-534 VTANDVDTSAV
+534 VTANDVDTSV
-545 GTYHVTYSVTDSDG
+545 EGTYHVTYSVTDSDG
-559 NTTTKTVTVT
+559 NTTTKTITVT
-569 VTSNDAPVITAS
+569 VSSNNAPMITVAN
-581 DKTLKK
+581 KTLKK
-587 GASFDPMVGV
+587 GASFDPMAGM
-597 TASDVEDGNVTDK
+597 TASDTEDGNVTDN
-610 VTVTAND
+610 VSVTAND
-617 VDTSV
+617 VDTSA

-659 DKTLKKGGSFD
+659 DKTLKKGGSFN

-675 SASDTEDGNVTSSVS
+675 SASDTEDGDVTDKVT

-758 EDGDVTSGITVTA
+758 EDGDVTGGITVTA

-848 SSNVD
+848 SSDVD
-853 MTQAGTYAVEYSVT
+853 MTQPGTYAVEYSVT

-903 NPLAGMSASDTE
+903 DPFAGMSASDTE

-945 DSDDNTTTKTI
+945 DSDANTTTKTV

-1002 IIANDINIDVPGDYH
+1002 IIANDINIDVPGEYH

-1062 AGITASDTEDGDIT
+1062 AGVTASDTEDGDIT

-1105 NTTEATYAVTVLTNE
+1105 NTTEATYTVTVLTNE

-1145 EDLEDGDLTGSIK
+1145 EDFEDGDLTSSIQ

-1182 GNETQITITV
+1182 GNETQLTITV

-1204 AAPETPM
+1204 ADPETPM
-1211 QVVPAPVTPAP
+1211 HVTPAT
-1222 VQVADPIISSVSDPV
+1222 VQVADPIVSSVSDPV

-1244 DTTTG
+1244 DTNNTTQVI
-1249 NTILF
+1249 TV
-1254 GGLFAA
+1254 GGLLAM
-1260 LGAFLLRRKK
+1260 LGALFLRRKK

>member
-1 MNIKKIGIA
+1 MLIKKIGA
-10 TTALLLC
+10 VSTALVVL
-17 ANLPMQTHAM
+17 AGASVPSY
-27 AAESKQVYATKAE
+27 AAEQVNPASYATKAE
-40 SKLKSSQEEGQGS
+40 AKLISTSLKTTTSNNS
-53 FSDVTDYFS
+53 FSDVSDYFS
-62 VVPGKSSSIEKNI
+62 IVPGKSSSIEKNT
-75 VTITPNRPSQA
+75 VTITPDVNQQV
-86 GGLWSDA
+86 GGLWSDPL
-93 SNKVDLTKNF
+93 NKVDLTKNF
-103 HLKADLFM
+103 HIKADLYM
-111 GTDSNGADGM
+111 GANPNGADGM

-131 NKAIAGNGG
+131 GNAIGTAGG
-140 AMGLYGDS
+140 ALGVYGSD
-148 YIKNALAVE
+148 YIQNALAVE
-157 IDTYINDGTEFA
+157 FDTFYNGEMDKYVSPA
-169 EKWDYDVKPKNEH
+169 REH
-182 IAITVPGVG
+182 MAITVPSGAASLD
-191 PIIEHNALNVLPNGT
+191 HHALNVLPEGEHFADGNT
-206 YFEDSEFHEVSFD
+206 HAVIFD
-219 WNAATRTLSYN
+219 WDAATKTLSYT
-230 YRGYTGS
+230 YQGYTGS
-237 YQVQSLQDTF
+237 YQVQDLQATF
-247 GGNEVFFGFVGS
+247 GGSEVVFGFTGS
-259 TGQRS
+259 TGS
-264 NLQQLKITELQ
+264 SKNLQQLTITELQ
-275 INGISPELALEIN
+275 INGISPQLQLEIN
-288 DTKGNN
+288 DKKGNN

-305 VKNTISNATDDATA
+305 VKNTISNATDDATS

-411 TLAIPG
+411 KLAIPG
-417 DAPVITASD
+417 DAPVIAASD
-426 KTLKKGGSFDPMT
+426 KTLKKGGSFDPMA
-439 GVSASDTEDGDVT
+439 GVTASDTEDGDVT
-452 GNITVTA
+452 SNIIVTA

-472 TYSVTDSDDNTTT
+472 SYSVTDSDDNTTT

-496 APVITAAD
+496 APVITA
-504 KTVKKGASFDPM
+504 V
-516 AGVSASDTEDG
+516 
-527 NVTDKVT
+527 
-534 VTANDVDTSAV
+534 
-545 GTYHVTYSVTDSDG
+545 
-559 NTTTKTVTVT
+559 
-569 VTSNDAPVITAS
+569 

-587 GASFDPMVGV
+587 GASFDPMAGV
-597 TASDVEDGNVTDK
+597 TASDTEDGNMTGN

-617 VDTSV
+617 VDTSA

-659 DKTLKKGGSFD
+659 DKTLKKGASFN

-675 SASDTEDGNVTSSVS
+675 SASDTEDGNLTNSVS

-758 EDGDVTSGITVTA
+758 EDGNVTSGITVTA

-819 KVGDKFNPYA
+819 KIGDKFNPYA

-835 TEDGDLTDRIDID
+835 TEDGDLTDRIDIE
-848 SSNVD
+848 STNVD

-903 NPLAGMSASDTE
+903 DPLAGMSASDTE
-915 DGDITANVTITAND
+915 DGDITANVSITDND
-929 VDANQAGTY
+929 VDANKAGTY

-1002 IIANDINIDVPGDYH
+1002 IIADDINIDVPGEYH

-1062 AGITASDTEDGDIT
+1062 AGVTASDTEDGDIT
-1076 SAIEMTANDVNPD
+1076 STIEMTANDVNPD

-1105 NTTEATYAVTVLTNE
+1105 NTTEATYTVTVLTNE

-1204 AAPETPM
+1204 ADPETPM
-1211 QVVPAPVTPAP
+1211 HVTPAP

-1237 QELPKTG
+1237 RELPKTG
-1244 DTTTG
+1244 DTD
-1249 NTILF
+1249 NTAQVITI
-1254 GGLFAA
+1254 GGLLAM
-1260 LGAFLLRRKK
+1260 LGALFLRRKK

>member
-40 SKLKSSQEEGQGS
+40 SKLKSSQAEGQGS

-62 VVPGKSSSIEKNI
+62 VVPGKSSSIDKNNVI
-75 VTITPNRPSQA
+75 ITPDANQQV
-86 GGLWSDA
+86 GGLWSDPV
-93 SNKVDLTKNF
+93 NKVDLTKNF
-103 HLKADLFM
+103 HLEANLYM
-111 GTDSNGADGM
+111 GANANGADGM
-121 AFVMQNDPRG
+121 AFVMQNDSRG
-131 NKAIAGNGG
+131 NSALGQAGGG
-140 AMGLYGDS
+140 LGVYGPS
-148 YIKNALAVE
+148 FIHNALAVE
-157 IDTYINDGTEFA
+157 FDTYYNQGMDR
-169 EKWDYDVKPKNEH
+169 DVVPNREH
-182 IAITVPGVG
+182 MAITIPSADTS
-191 PIIEHNALNVLPNGT
+191 ITHRALNILPEGVH
-206 YFEDSEFHEVSFD
+206 FADGMEHQVIFD
-219 WNAATRTLSYN
+219 WDAATKTLSYS
-230 YRGYTGS
+230 YQGYTGS
-237 YQVQSLQDTF
+237 YQVQDLQAAF
-247 GGNEVFFGFVGS
+247 GGSEVIFGFTGS
-259 TGQRS
+259 TGS
-264 NLQQLKITELQ
+264 EKNLQKLTITELQ
-275 INGISPELALEIN
+275 INGISPKLELEIN
-288 DTKGNN
+288 DKKGNN

-305 VKNTISNATDDATA
+305 VKNTISNTTDDATA

-358 NHQVEL
+358 SHQVEL

-383 DASPKGTMMKV
+383 DASPKGTMMNV
-394 SGVGKVNGVKY
+394 SGIGKVNGVKY

-417 DAPVITASD
+417 DSPVITASD
-426 KTLKKGGSFDPMT
+426 KTLKKGGSFDPM
-439 GVSASDTEDGDVT
+439 
-452 GNITVTA
+452 
-459 NDVNVNQE
+459 
-467 GTYHV
+467 
-472 TYSVTDSDDNTTT
+472 
-485 KTITVTVTSND
+485 
-496 APVITAAD
+496 
-504 KTVKKGASFDPM
+504 

-527 NVTDKVT
+527 NITDNVT
-534 VTANDVDTSAV
+534 VTANDVNTSA
-545 GTYHVTYSVTDSDG
+545 
-559 NTTTKTVTVT
+559 
-569 VTSNDAPVITAS
+569 
-581 DKTLKK
+581 
-587 GASFDPMVGV
+587 
-597 TASDVEDGNVTDK
+597 
-610 VTVTAND
+610 
-617 VDTSV
+617 

-675 SASDTEDGNVTSSVS
+675 SASDTEDGNVTDKVT

-758 EDGDVTSGITVTA
+758 EDGDVTGGITVTA

-810 TFTTSDVYL
+810 TFMTSDVYL
-819 KVGDKFNPYA
+819 KVGDTFNPYA

-853 MTQAGTYAVEYSVT
+853 MTQPGTYAVEYSVT

-903 NPLAGMSASDTE
+903 DPFAGMSASDTE

-945 DSDDNTTTKTI
+945 DSDANTTTKTV
-956 TITVLTNEKPVITAT
+956 TITVLTNEKPVIPAA

-1002 IIANDINIDVPGDYH
+1002 IIANDINIDVPGEYH

-1057 AFDPM
+1057 AFDPL
-1062 AGITASDTEDGDIT
+1062 AGVTASDTEDGDIT
-1076 SAIEMTANDVNPD
+1076 STIKVTANDVNPD

-1105 NTTEATYAVTVLTNE
+1105 NTTEVTYTVTVLTNE

-1145 EDLEDGDLTGSIK
+1145 EDFEDGDLTGSIK
-1158 IIAND
+1158 IISND

-1204 AAPETPM
+1204 ADPETPM
-1211 QVVPAPVTPAP
+1211 HVTPAP
-1222 VQVADPIISSVSDPV
+1222 VQTADPIVSSVSDPV

>member
-17 ANLPMQTHAM
+17 ANLPMQTQVM

-40 SKLKSSQEEGQGS
+40 SKLKSSQAEGQGS

-62 VVPGKSSSIEKNI
+62 VVPGKSSSIDKNNVI
-75 VTITPNRPSQA
+75 ITPDANQQV
-86 GGLWSDA
+86 GGLWSDPV
-93 SNKVDLTKNF
+93 NKVDLTKNF
-103 HLKADLFM
+103 HLEANLYM
-111 GTDSNGADGM
+111 GANANGADGM
-121 AFVMQNDPRG
+121 AFVMQNDSRG
-131 NKAIAGNGG
+131 NSAIGG
-140 AMGLYGDS
+140 IGGGLGVYGDN
-148 YIKNALAVE
+148 YIQNALAVE
-157 IDTYINDGTEFA
+157 FDTFYNFELDR
-169 EKWDYDVKPKNEH
+169 DVFPAREH
-182 IAITVPGVG
+182 IAIAVPSNATVLN
-191 PIIEHNALNVLPNGT
+191 HQALNVLPEGMHFADGNT
-206 YFEDSEFHEVSFD
+206 HVVIFD
-219 WNAATRTLSYN
+219 WNATTKTLSYE
-230 YRGYTGS
+230 YQGFTGS
-237 YQVQSLQDTF
+237 YQVQDLQATF
-247 GGNEVFFGFVGS
+247 GGSEVVFGFTGS
-259 TGQRS
+259 TGDRK
-264 NLQQLKITELQ
+264 NLQQLTITELQ

-288 DTKGNN
+288 DKKGNN

-305 VKNTISNATDDATA
+305 VKNTISNTTDDATA

-394 SGVGKVNGVKY
+394 SGIGKVNGVKY

-411 TLAIPG
+411 KLAIPG

-426 KTLKKGGSFDPMT
+426 KTLKKGGSFDPMA
-439 GVSASDTEDGDVT
+439 GVTASDTEDGDVT
-452 GNITVTA
+452 SGITVTA

-504 KTVKKGASFDPM
+504 KTMKKGASFDPM
-516 AGVSASDTEDG
+516 AGVTASDTEDG
-527 NVTDKVT
+527 NITDNVS

-559 NTTTKTVTVT
+559 NTTTKTITVT

-587 GASFDPMVGV
+587 GDSFNPMAGV
-597 TASDVEDGNVTDK
+597 SASDTEDGNVTDK

-650 NDAPVITAS
+650 NDAPVI
-659 DKTLKKGGSFD
+659 
-670 PMAGV
+670 
-675 SASDTEDGNVTSSVS
+675 
-690 VTANDVDTSAVGT
+690 
-703 YHVTYSVTDSDGN
+703 
-716 TTTKTI
+716 
-722 TVTVTSN
+722 
-729 DAPVIVASD
+729 VASD
-738 QTIKKGK
+738 QTIKKGR

-758 EDGDVTSGITVTA
+758 EDGDVTGGITVTA

-819 KVGDKFNPYA
+819 KVGDTFNPYA
-829 GITASD
+829 GITAND

-853 MTQAGTYAVEYSVT
+853 MTQPGTYAVEYSVT

-903 NPLAGMSASDTE
+903 DPFAGMSASDTE

-929 VDANQAGTY
+929 VDASKAGTY

-945 DSDDNTTTKTI
+945 
-956 TITVLTNEKPVITAT
+956 
-971 DITQKAHRSV
+971 
-981 DPMAG
+981 
-986 VTASDLED
+986 
-994 GDLTANIK
+994 
-1002 IIANDINIDVPGDYH
+1002 
-1017 VTYSVLDSDG
+1017 DSDG

-1062 AGITASDTEDGDIT
+1062 AGVTASDTEDGDIT

-1105 NTTEATYAVTVLTNE
+1105 NTTEATYTVTVLTNE

-1145 EDLEDGDLTGSIK
+1145 EDFEDGDLTGSIK
-1158 IIAND
+1158 IISND

-1182 GNETQITITV
+1182 GNETQLTITV
-1192 LVGAQPVDPVIP
+1192 LVGAQPVDPAIP
-1204 AAPETPM
+1204 ADPETPM
-1211 QVVPAPVTPAP
+1211 HVTPAP
-1222 VQVADPIISSVSDPV
+1222 VQVADPIVSSVSDPV

>member
-40 SKLKSSQEEGQGS
+40 SKLKNSQEEGQGS

-62 VVPGKSSSIEKNI
+62 VVPGKSSSIEKNM

-131 NKAIAGNGG
+131 TTAIAGNGG

-169 EKWDYDVKPKNEH
+169 EKWDYNVTPKNEH

-219 WNAATRTLSYN
+219 WNAATKTLSYN

-305 VKNTISNATDDATA
+305 VKNMISNATDDATA

-394 SGVGKVNGVKY
+394 SGIGKVNGVKY

-411 TLAIPG
+411 KLAIPG
-417 DAPVITASD
+417 DSPVITASD

-439 GVSASDTEDGDVT
+439 GVTASDTEDGDVT

-496 APVITAAD
+496 APVITATD
-504 KTVKKGASFDPM
+504 KTLKKGASFDPV
-516 AGVSASDTEDG
+516 AGVTASDTEDG

-534 VTANDVDTSAV
+534 
-545 GTYHVTYSVTDSDG
+545 
-559 NTTTKTVTVT
+559 
-569 VTSNDAPVITAS
+569 
-581 DKTLKK
+581 
-587 GASFDPMVGV
+587 
-597 TASDVEDGNVTDK
+597 
-610 VTVTAND
+610 
-617 VDTSV
+617 
-622 VGTYH
+622 
-627 VTYSVTDSDG
+627 
-637 NTTTKT
+637 
-643 ITVTVTS
+643 
-650 NDAPVITAS
+650 
-659 DKTLKKGGSFD
+659 
-670 PMAGV
+670 
-675 SASDTEDGNVTSSVS
+675 

-758 EDGDVTSGITVTA
+758 EDGDVTAGITVTA

-835 TEDGDLTDRIDID
+835 TEDGDLTDRIDIE
-848 SSNVD
+848 SSDVD

-903 NPLAGMSASDTE
+903 DPLAGMSASDTE
-915 DGDITANVTITAND
+915 DGDITANVTVTAND

-956 TITVLTNEKPVITAT
+956 TITVLTNEKPVITAA

-1040 NDAPVIHGQD
+1040 NEAPVIHGQD

-1062 AGITASDTEDGDIT
+1062 AGVTASDTEDGDIT
-1076 SAIEMTANDVNPD
+1076 STIEMTANDVNPD

-1105 NTTEATYAVTVLTNE
+1105 NTTEATYTVTVLTNE

-1158 IIAND
+1158 IISND

-1204 AAPETPM
+1204 ADPETPM
-1211 QVVPAPVTPAP
+1211 HVTPAP
-1222 VQVADPIISSVSDPV
+1222 VQMADPIVSSVSAPDPIR
-1237 QELPKTG
+1237 ELPKTG

>member
-1 MNIKKIGIA
+1 MLIKKIGA
-10 TTALLLC
+10 VSTALVVL
-17 ANLPMQTHAM
+17 AGASVPSY
-27 AAESKQVYATKAE
+27 AAEQVNPASYATKAE
-40 SKLKSSQEEGQGS
+40 TKLKNNALKSEVESPIKLVNGSFEEPQISRSNAMFDASEVPGWKTTATDNTIELQRNYNDFWKMDAADGEQWAELNANMNSALYQDIETTPGTKIRWKVSHRGRDGVDTAEVRFGAPNQSLQLMATMASDGTAWKEYQGTYTIPEGQTVTRFEFQAISTADGDLTRGNYLDNIVFS
-53 FSDVTDYFS
+53 SPSNLVVTDSYDKTSTPKGKQAKYNVNIANNGGMQAGDINLEIPLPATLKYVPSSVTINGTTTSDVTYNDATHTLS
-62 VVPGKSSSIEKNI
+62 VHVNQI
-75 VTITPNRPSQA
+75 
-86 GGLWSDA
+86 
-93 SNKVDLTKNF
+93 
-103 HLKADLFM
+103 
-111 GTDSNGADGM
+111 ADG
-121 AFVMQNDPRG
+121 ATTTVG
-131 NKAIAGNGG
+131 IGVE
-140 AMGLYGDS
+140 GL
-148 YIKNALAVE
+148 
-157 IDTYINDGTEFA
+157 TE
-169 EKWDYDVKPKNEH
+169 
-182 IAITVPGVG
+182 T
-191 PIIEHNALNVLPNGT
+191 
-206 YFEDSEFHEVSFD
+206 
-219 WNAATRTLSYN
+219 NAAHMSTSLEYHDLGFTDAT
-230 YRGYTGS
+230 YTA
-237 YQVQSLQDTF
+237 
-247 GGNEVFFGFVGS
+247 NS
-259 TGQRS
+259 TGANIAVTS
-264 NLQQLKITELQ
+264 NT
-275 INGISPELALEIN
+275 
-288 DTKGNN
+288 
-294 NGKAEPSETVS
+294 
-305 VKNTISNATDDATA
+305 
-319 FKMEYGV
+319 
-326 DMDALF
+326 
-332 DADTVSNI
+332 
-340 VLTRNDGQTYTVT
+340 
-353 KEQLL
+353 
-358 NHQVEL
+358 
-364 PFDSPTN
+364 
-371 TFTLTYDVQVKA
+371 
-383 DASPKGTMMKV
+383 
-394 SGVGKVNGVKY
+394 
-405 TSENSI
+405 
-411 TLAIPG
+411 
-417 DAPVITASD
+417 APVIAADDTSV
-426 KTLKKGGSFDPMT
+426 KKGGSFDPMA
-439 GVSASDTEDGDVT
+439 GVTASDAEDGNLT
-452 GNITVTA
+452 SSISVTA
-459 NDVNVNQE
+459 NDVDTSVE

-472 TYSVTDSDDNTTT
+472 TYSVTDSDGNTTT
-485 KTITVTVTSND
+485 KTITVTVSSNN

-559 NTTTKTVTVT
+559 NTTTKT
-569 VTSNDAPVITAS
+569 
-581 DKTLKK
+581 
-587 GASFDPMVGV
+587 
-597 TASDVEDGNVTDK
+597 
-610 VTVTAND
+610 
-617 VDTSV
+617 
-622 VGTYH
+622 
-627 VTYSVTDSDG
+627 
-637 NTTTKT
+637 

-675 SASDTEDGNVTSSVS
+675 SASDTEDGNVTDKVT

-758 EDGDVTSGITVTA
+758 EDGDVTGGITVTA

-835 TEDGDLTDRIDID
+835 TEDGDLTDRIDIE
-848 SSNVD
+848 SNNVD
-853 MTQAGTYAVEYSVT
+853 MTQAGTYALEYSVT

-903 NPLAGMSASDTE
+903 DPLAGMSASDTE
-915 DGDITANVTITAND
+915 DGDITANVTVTAND

-945 DSDDNTTTKTI
+945 DSDDNTTTKTV
-956 TITVLTNEKPVITAT
+956 TITVLTNEKPVITAA

-1002 IIANDINIDVPGDYH
+1002 IIANDINIDVPGEYH

-1040 NDAPVIHGQD
+1040 NEAPVIHGQD

-1062 AGITASDTEDGDIT
+1062 AGVTASDTEDGDIT
-1076 SAIEMTANDVNPD
+1076 SAIEITANDVDPT

-1105 NTTEATYAVTVLTNE
+1105 NTTEATYTVTVLTNE

-1158 IIAND
+1158 IISND

-1204 AAPETPM
+1204 ADPQTPM
-1211 QVVPAPVTPAP
+1211 HVTPAP
-1222 VQVADPIISSVSDPV
+1222 VQMADPIVSSVSAPDPV
-1237 QELPKTG
+1237 RELPKTG
-1244 DTTTG
+1244 DTD
-1249 NTILF
+1249 NTAQVITI
-1254 GGLFAA
+1254 GGLLAM
-1260 LGAFLLRRKK
+1260 LGALFLRRKK

>member
-62 VVPGKSSSIEKNI
+62 VVPGKSSSIDKNM
-75 VTITPNRPSQA
+75 VTITPNSPRQA

-111 GTDSNGADGM
+111 GTDPNGADGM

-131 NKAIAGNGG
+131 NTAISANGG
-140 AMGLYGDS
+140 ALGLYGGS

-157 IDTYINDGTEFA
+157 IDTYINDGSEYGET
-169 EKWDYDVKPKNEH
+169 WDRDVTPKNEH

-191 PIIEHNALNVLPNGT
+191 PVIEHKALNVLPNGA
-206 YFEDSEFHEVSFD
+206 YFEDGEFHEVTFD
-219 WNAATRTLSYN
+219 WNASTKTLSYN

-237 YQVQSLQDTF
+237 YQVQSLEDTF
-247 GGNEVFFGFVGS
+247 GGSEVFFGFVGT
-259 TGQRS
+259 TGDRN

-364 PFDSPTN
+364 PFDSPKN

-417 DAPVITASD
+417 DSPVITASD

-452 GNITVTA
+452 GNVTVTA

-534 VTANDVDTSAV
+534 VTANDVDTSA
-545 GTYHVTYSVTDSDG
+545 
-559 NTTTKTVTVT
+559 
-569 VTSNDAPVITAS
+569 
-581 DKTLKK
+581 
-587 GASFDPMVGV
+587 
-597 TASDVEDGNVTDK
+597 
-610 VTVTAND
+610 
-617 VDTSV
+617 

-771 NDVDTNTVGTYHV
+771 NDVDTNTVGSYHV
-784 TYSVTDSDGNTTT
+784 TYSVTDSDNNTTT

-835 TEDGDLTDRIDID
+835 TEDGDLTDRIDIE
-848 SSNVD
+848 SSDVD

-1002 IIANDINIDVPGDYH
+1002 IIANDINIDVPGEYH

-1076 SAIEMTANDVNPD
+1076 STIEMTANDVNPD

-1105 NTTEATYAVTVLTNE
+1105 NTTEATYTVTVLTNE

-1145 EDLEDGDLTGSIK
+1145 EDFEDGDLTGSIK

-1222 VQVADPIISSVSDPV
+1222 VQVADPIVSSVSDPV